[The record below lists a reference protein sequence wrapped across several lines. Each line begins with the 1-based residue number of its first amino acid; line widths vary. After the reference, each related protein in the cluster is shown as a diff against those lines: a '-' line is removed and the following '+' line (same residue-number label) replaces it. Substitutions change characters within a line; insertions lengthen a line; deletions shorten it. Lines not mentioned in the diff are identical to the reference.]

1 MKFKICGYFFY
12 KYCLNKH
19 LHATYINV
27 VIIFAKMIAT
37 KPFQL
42 STKKTVYGFG
52 ISLLLCLLLSMLLP
66 YLEAQKNLINN
77 FQNKLHQKEVTIEK
91 LIHDFSREI
100 ETNNYNDLF
109 KKQLV
114 SYKSLYNT
122 QGFVLLVYEN
132 DSLKFWS
139 DNHIPVEN
147 FLLKICL
154 DSKIVKLNN
163 GFFEVRRKEVNNK
176 IIIGLILIK
185 NDYSFNNE
193 YLKDEFAIG
202 FDMPANTNISEN
214 KSNSIF
220 DIFSKEKHYL
230 FTLNKIDAEAHLWI
244 EYVQIVCFLICLAFL
259 ILLAEQACFGLLHH
273 IGFYAYYLSFGALL
287 TIIRFGILKL
297 GLPLSLYNTEL
308 FSPSI
313 YAHTAFIPSLGD
325 LLLHAS
331 LLAAYFYGLYK
342 HIKSDLNTEKPNYKI
357 LVGLNSSFALLTVLC
372 INVIISLVN
381 DSKINV
387 NVNNL
392 ISLNAYSYLGY
403 ISIGLLLTAL
413 YYAGQVLIMQQKKYK
428 IKIASGFFSLG
439 IILSATFILL
449 NVPLQYVLI
458 PLAWFALQEILEYN
472 AFTSNYTTKSIFYLT
487 LASVF
492 TTLIIRNEINNS
504 NEQKLKFLAENLA
517 IERDP
522 VAEFL
527 SIDLKEKIPR
537 DSILINSLI
546 VNNNEENGFLNRL
559 KEKYFNGYWEK
570 FDISFYAYDSLCNPI
585 SKSPGAVFDKYSFF
599 EDLFKKN
606 NNNNFCY
613 LPAEKSAKSG
623 FLLKYVLYKNVNN
636 KRKFIA
642 HVFIEADS
650 KYLSD
655 EIGFPL
661 LLLDN
666 TVDNQKE
673 FSNLSFAIYRD
684 SLLNKHHGK
693 FIYNSFLSFY
703 NKPNQNKS
711 NAFFNFRDYKHYAL
725 KTNTSTYIVSIK
737 NENWFN
743 SLTFFSYLFSI
754 YSLLFL
760 LLIAIVNPDRIL
772 SLKKYNLRNR
782 IQSLPIAMV
791 LVALILFGIGTVYF
805 IVKQYEQKNAENL
818 TERSQSILRELEYKL
833 GDENSISFSSQD
845 YLTYILSKFSNVF
858 LADINLYD
866 PQGNLIALSRPK
878 IIEEGLISAKM
889 NPEAYLQM
897 VINKQ
902 AQFIN
907 KEQIGNLNYL
917 SSYIPFVNRN
927 NKLMGYLNIPYF
939 AKQTELENEISTLLV
954 TLINIY
960 VFLIVISLLVT
971 LFIANR
977 ITGPLQMLQQKLAN
991 ISLGK
996 KNESIEWDNK
1006 DEIGNLIIEYNRM
1019 ILELSESAERLAKS
1033 ERESAWREMAKQV
1046 AHEIK
1051 NPLTPLRLNAQLIQR
1066 AYDEKNPQF
1075 DEKFKKFTSM
1085 LIEQVDTLAQIAN
1098 EFSNFAVMPKPKLTK
1113 VKLSEV
1119 IKNAVTLF
1127 RTTTSSEITFNHLT
1141 DNDIIDADK
1150 EQLLRV
1156 FNNLI
1161 KNALQAINDENNGH
1175 IIINLKNEENFI
1187 LVQII
1192 DNGIGMNDE
1201 QKKMIF
1207 VPNFT
1212 TKTGGMG
1219 LGLAMVK
1226 NILEN
1231 IHSSI
1236 SFSSV
1241 ENEGTVFELRFNLSK

>member
-1 MKFKICGYFFY
+1 MMAVK
-12 KYCLNKH
+12 
-19 LHATYINV
+19 T
-27 VIIFAKMIAT
+27 
-37 KPFQL
+37 FQWSVKQTL
-42 STKKTVYGFG
+42 YGFG
-52 ISLLLCLLLSMLLP
+52 ISLLICLVLAAIIP
-66 YLEAQKNLINN
+66 HLESEQTHIQN
-77 FQNKLHQKEVTIEK
+77 FEKKLHQKEEAIEK
-91 LIHDFSREI
+91 LIVSMASEI
-100 ETNNYNDLF
+100 ETTGYDDLF
-109 KKQLV
+109 KQQLAN
-114 SYKSLYNT
+114 YKSLYQT
-122 QGFVLLVYEN
+122 EGFVLLVYEN
-132 DSLKFWS
+132 DSLRFWS

-193 YLKDEFAIG
+193 YLKDEYAVG
-202 FDMPANTNISEN
+202 FHLPASTNISELKTN
-214 KSNSIF
+214 MGYEIK
-220 DIFSKEKHYL
+220 SKEKHFL
-230 FTLNKIDAEAHLWI
+230 FMLDKVAHEAHLWI
-244 EYVQIVCFLICLAFL
+244 EYLQIISFLICLVFL
-259 ILLAEQACFGLLHH
+259 IMLLEQVCFRWLHH
-273 IGFYAYYLSFGALL
+273 IGFYAYYLTFGLL
-287 TIIRFGILKL
+287 LAVIRVAMLKSAF
-297 GLPLSLYNTEL
+297 PLALYNTEL

-313 YAHTAFIPSLGD
+313 YAHTAYIPSLGD
-325 LLLHAS
+325 LLLHAA
-331 LLAAYFYGLYK
+331 LLAAYFYGLYA
-342 HIKSDLNTEKPNYKI
+342 HVKSEQKTEKINYPI
-357 LVGLNSSFALLTVLC
+357 LIGLNLAFAFLTVLC

-392 ISLNAYSYLGY
+392 ISLNSYSYLGY
-403 ISIGLLLTAL
+403 ISIGLLLTSL
-413 YYAGQVLIMQQKKYK
+413 YYAGQVLIMQQKKYLVK
-428 IKIASGFFSLG
+428 ITVGFFALAVILG
-439 IILSATFILL
+439 IVFPFFK
-449 NVPLQYVLI
+449 VPMFYMLI
-458 PLAWFALQEILEYN
+458 PLVWFALLEILEYN
-472 AFTSNYTTKSIFYLT
+472 SFTSNYTTKSIFYLT

-492 TTLIIRNEINNS
+492 TTIIIRNEIRLS

-527 SIDLKEKIPR
+527 SIDLKNKIPK

-546 VNNNEENGFLNRL
+546 NSTVEENTFLNRL

-585 SKSPGAVFDKYSFF
+585 SKSSGAVFDKYSFF
-599 EDLFKKN
+599 EDLFSKN
-606 NNNNFCY
+606 KNNNFCY

-623 FLLKYVLYKNVNN
+623 FLLKYDLYKNVNN
-636 KRKFIA
+636 KAKFIA

-684 SLLNKHHGK
+684 SNLTKHHGK
-693 FIYNSFLSFY
+693 FIYNSLLSFY
-703 NKPNQNKS
+703 NGANQNGKQE
-711 NAFFNFRDYKHYAL
+711 FFNFREYKHYRL
-725 KTNTSTYIVSIK
+725 KTNTSTYLVSIK

-743 SLTFFSYLFSI
+743 ALTFFSYLFSI

-760 LLIAIVNPDRIL
+760 LLIAIVNPERIL
-772 SLKKYNLRNR
+772 SLKQYTLRNR

-791 LVALILFGIGTVYF
+791 LVALILFGLGTVYF
-805 IVKQYEQKNAENL
+805 LVKQYEQKNSENL
-818 TERSQSILRELEYKL
+818 TERLQSVLREIEYKL
-833 GDENSISFSSQD
+833 GDEKSISFSSAE

-866 PQGNLIALSRPK
+866 ADGNLIALSRPK

-917 SSYIPFVNRN
+917 SAYIPFVNRN
-927 NKLMGYLNIPYF
+927 NQLMGYLNIPYF

-960 VFLIVISLLVT
+960 VFLIVISLLIT

-996 KNESIEWDNK
+996 KNETIEWNNN

-1019 ILELSESAERLAKS
+1019 ILELGESAERLAKS

-1066 AYDEKNPQF
+1066 AYEEQSPQF
-1075 DEKFKKFTSM
+1075 DEKFKKFTTM

-1098 EFSNFAVMPKPKLTK
+1098 EFSNFAVMPKPKLTA

-1119 IKNAVTLF
+1119 IQNAVTLF
-1127 RTTTSSEITFNHLT
+1127 RTTTASEITFNQFIE
-1141 DNDIIDADK
+1141 NDIIEADK
-1150 EQLLRV
+1150 DQLLRV

-1161 KNALQAINDENNGH
+1161 KNALQAIHNEKKGH
-1175 IIINLKNEENFI
+1175 IEINLKQEKNNI
-1187 LVQII
+1187 LVQVI
-1192 DNGIGMNDE
+1192 DNGIGMNEE

-1207 VPNFT
+1207 MPNFT

-1226 NILEN
+1226 SILEN
-1231 IHSSI
+1231 IKATI
-1236 SFSSV
+1236 SFHST
-1241 ENEGTVFELRFNLSK
+1241 ENEGTTFELRFPVSKSN

>member
-1 MKFKICGYFFY
+1 MPVKS
-12 KYCLNKH
+12 
-19 LHATYINV
+19 
-27 VIIFAKMIAT
+27 
-37 KPFQL
+37 FQI
-42 STKKTVYGFG
+42 STKQTLYGFG
-52 ISLLLCLLLSMLLP
+52 ISLLLCLLLSAIIPLL
-66 YLEAQKNLINN
+66 ESEQTHIRN
-77 FQNKLHQKEVTIEK
+77 FESKLHQKEVAIEK
-91 LIHDFSREI
+91 LIVQFAKEI
-100 ETNNYNDLF
+100 EINSYDELF
-109 KKQLV
+109 KKQLI

-122 QGFVLLVYEN
+122 DGFVLLVYEK

-163 GFFEVRRKEVNNK
+163 GLFEVRRKEVNNK
-176 IIIGLILIK
+176 VIIGLILIK
-185 NDYSFNNE
+185 SDYSFNNE
-193 YLKDEFAIG
+193 YLKDEYAIG
-202 FDMPANTNISEN
+202 FHLPASTNILEVQ
-214 KSNSIF
+214 SNSTH
-220 DIFSKEKHYL
+220 DVFSKEKHYL
-230 FTLNKIDAEAHLWI
+230 FTLDKVEHEAHLWI
-244 EYVQIVCFLICLAFL
+244 EYIQIVCFLLSLIFL
-259 ILLAEQACFGLLHH
+259 ILLIEQSCFRLLHQFGFYSYYIVFGLLL
-273 IGFYAYYLSFGALL
+273 AA
-287 TIIRFGILKL
+287 IRIAMLKL
-297 GLPLSLYNTEL
+297 GFPEALYTTEL

-313 YAHTAFIPSLGD
+313 YAHTSYIPSLGD
-325 LLLHAS
+325 LLLHAA
-331 LLAAYFYGLYK
+331 LLAAYFYGLYAQV
-342 HIKSDLNTEKPNYKI
+342 KSDLKLEKTNYKI
-357 LVGLNSSFALLTVLC
+357 LLGLNVAFALLTVLC

-392 ISLNAYSYLGY
+392 ISLNGYSYLGY
-403 ISIGLLLTAL
+403 VSIGLLLTAL
-413 YYAGQVLIMQQKKYK
+413 YFAGQVLIIQQKKYS
-428 IKIASGFFSLG
+428 IKIATGFLMLAITLG
-439 IILSATFILL
+439 ITFPLWQ
-449 NVPLQYVLI
+449 VPLLYMLI

-492 TTLIIRNEINNS
+492 TTIIIRNEIRLS

-527 SIDLKEKIPR
+527 SIDLKEKIPK
-537 DSILINSLI
+537 DSLLINSLI
-546 VNNNEENGFLNRL
+546 ANNDEESTFLNRL

-599 EDLFKKN
+599 EDLFSKN
-606 NNNNFCY
+606 KNNNFCY

-623 FLLKYVLYKNVNN
+623 FLLKYELYKKENN
-636 KRKFIA
+636 RRKFIA
-642 HVFIEADS
+642 HIFIEADS

-684 SLLNKHHGK
+684 TLLNKHHGK
-693 FIYNSFLSFY
+693 FIYNSLLSFY
-703 NKPNQNKS
+703 NKANRNTS
-711 NAFFNFRDYKHYAL
+711 NVFFDFRDYKHYAL
-725 KTNTSTYIVSIK
+725 KTNSSTYLVSIK
-737 NENWFN
+737 NENWVN
-743 SLTFFSYLFSI
+743 ALTFFSYLFSI

-760 LLIAIVNPDRIL
+760 LLIALVNADRIL
-772 SLKKYNLRNR
+772 SLKKYTLRNR

-791 LVALILFGIGTVYF
+791 LVALILFGTGTVYF
-805 IVKQYEQKNAENL
+805 IIKQYEQKNAENL
-818 TERSQSILRELEYKL
+818 TERLQSVLREMEYKL
-833 GDENSISFSSQD
+833 GDENSISFSSED

-866 PQGNLIALSRPK
+866 PDGNLIALSRPK

-917 SSYIPFVNRN
+917 SAYIPFVNRN

-996 KNESIEWDNK
+996 KNETIEWNNK

-1019 ILELSESAERLAKS
+1019 ILELGESAERLAKS

-1066 AYDEKNPQF
+1066 AYEEQSPQF
-1075 DEKFKKFTSM
+1075 DEKFKKFTTM

-1119 IKNAVTLF
+1119 IHNAVTLF
-1127 RTTTSSEITFNHLT
+1127 RTTTASEITFNHFT
-1141 DNDIIDADK
+1141 ENDIIDADK

-1161 KNALQAINDENNGH
+1161 KNALQAINDEKNGH
-1175 IIINLKNEENFI
+1175 VEINLAQENNFI
-1187 LVQII
+1187 IVQVI
-1192 DNGIGMNDE
+1192 DNGVGMNDE

-1226 NILEN
+1226 SILEN
-1231 IHSSI
+1231 INSNI
-1236 SFSSV
+1236 SFTSI
-1241 ENEGTVFELRFNLSK
+1241 ENEGTIFELRFPIAI

>member
-1 MKFKICGYFFY
+1 MMPL
-12 KYCLNKH
+12 KY
-19 LHATYINV
+19 
-27 VIIFAKMIAT
+27 
-37 KPFQL
+37 FQL
-42 STKKTVYGFG
+42 SSKKTLYGFG
-52 ISLLLCLLLSMLLP
+52 ISLLLCLLVSAIIP
-66 YLEAQKNLINN
+66 YFESEKFQIRN
-77 FQNKLHQKEVTIEK
+77 FESKLHEKEVAIEK
-91 LIHDFSREI
+91 LIETFAQEI
-100 ETNNYNDLF
+100 ETSNYNDLF
-109 KKQLV
+109 KKKLI
-114 SYKSLYNT
+114 SYKSLYAKD
-122 QGFVLLVYEN
+122 GFVLLVYEK

-154 DSKIVKLNN
+154 DNKIVKLNN
-163 GFFEVRRKEVNNK
+163 GFFEVRRKELNNK
-176 IIIGLILIK
+176 VIIGLILIK

-193 YLKDEFAIG
+193 FLKDEYATG
-202 FDMPANTNISEN
+202 FQLPNNTNILES
-214 KSNSIF
+214 KSNTTH
-220 DIFSKEKHYL
+220 DIYSKEKHYL
-230 FTLNKIDAEAHLWI
+230 FTIDDVKHEAILWI
-244 EYVQIVCFLICLAFL
+244 EYAQIVFFLGIIIFL
-259 ILLAEQACFGLLHH
+259 ILLIEQSCFRLFHQFGFYIYYLCFG
-273 IGFYAYYLSFGALL
+273 IIIS
-287 TIIRFGILKL
+287 IIRFAMLKI
-297 GLPLSLYNTEL
+297 GFPEVLYNTDL

-313 YAHTAFIPSLGD
+313 YAHTSFIPSLGD
-325 LLLHAS
+325 LLIHAA
-331 LLAAYFYGLYK
+331 LLATYFYGLYA
-342 HIKSDLNTEKPNYKI
+342 HVKSNPNTENANYKV
-357 LVGLNSSFALLTVLC
+357 LFGLNVAFTMLTVLC
-372 INVIISLVN
+372 IKVIISLVN

-392 ISLNAYSYLGY
+392 ISLNTYSYLGY

-413 YYAGQVLIMQQKKYK
+413 YYAGQVLILQQKKYQ
-428 IKIASGFFSLG
+428 IKIVSGFALLSIVLGVTFSL
-439 IILSATFILL
+439 LQ
-449 NVPLQYVLI
+449 VPLLYILI

-472 AFTSNYTTKSIFYLT
+472 SFTSNYTTKSIFYLT

-492 TTLIIRNEINNS
+492 TTIIIRNEIRLS
-504 NEQKLKFLAENLA
+504 NDQKLKFLAENLA

-522 VAEFL
+522 VAEYL
-527 SIDLKEKIPR
+527 SIDLKAKIPK
-537 DSILINSLI
+537 DSLLINSLI
-546 VNNNEENGFLNRL
+546 SNSSEENTFLNRL

-599 EDLFKKN
+599 EDLFSKN

-623 FLLKYVLYKNVNN
+623 FLLKYVLYKKVNN
-636 KRKFIA
+636 KTKFIA

-684 SLLNKHHGK
+684 SLLTKHHGK
-693 FIYNSFLSFY
+693 FIYNSLLSFY
-703 NKPNQNKS
+703 DKANQKGS
-711 NAFFNFRDYKHYAL
+711 NVFFNFREYKHYTL
-725 KTNTSTYIVSIK
+725 KTNSSTYLVSIK

-743 SLTFFSYLFSI
+743 AITFFSYLFSI

-760 LLIAIVNPDRIL
+760 LLIALVNPDRIL
-772 SLKKYNLRNR
+772 SLKQYTLRNR

-791 LVALILFGIGTVYF
+791 LVALILFGAGTVYF

-818 TERSQSILRELEYKL
+818 TERLQSVLREMEYKL
-833 GDENSISFSSQD
+833 GDENSISFSSAE

-866 PQGNLIALSRPK
+866 PNGNLIALSRPK

-917 SSYIPFVNRN
+917 SAYIPFVNRN

-960 VFLIVISLLVT
+960 VFLIVISLLIT

-991 ISLGK
+991 ISLGR
-996 KNESIEWDNK
+996 KNETIEWNNK

-1066 AYDEKNPQF
+1066 AYEEQSPNF
-1075 DEKFKKFTSM
+1075 DEKFKKFTTM

-1098 EFSNFAVMPKPKLTK
+1098 EFSNFAVMPKPKLIQ

-1119 IKNAVTLF
+1119 IQNAVTLF
-1127 RTTTSSEITFNHLT
+1127 RTTTASEITFNQFT
-1141 DNDIIDADK
+1141 ENDIISADK

-1156 FNNLI
+1156 FNNII
-1161 KNALQAINDENNGH
+1161 KNALQAISDEKNGQ
-1175 IIINLKNEENFI
+1175 IEINLKQDKNTIIVE
-1187 LVQII
+1187 VI
-1192 DNGIGMNDE
+1192 DNGIGMNEE

-1226 NILEN
+1226 SILEN
-1231 IHSSI
+1231 INSSI
-1236 SFSSV
+1236 TFTSI
-1241 ENEGTVFELRFNLSK
+1241 ENVGTTFEIKFPIAQ

>member
-1 MKFKICGYFFY
+1 MPI
-12 KYCLNKH
+12 
-19 LHATYINV
+19 ASYIDV
-27 VIIFAKMIAT
+27 VIIFATMMPT
-37 KPFQL
+37 KFFRF
-42 STKKTVYGFG
+42 SKKQTNLAFG
-52 ISLLLCLLLSMLLP
+52 ISLLLCLLLTAIIP
-66 YLEAQKNLINN
+66 YFESE
-77 FQNKLHQKEVTIEK
+77 QNHIRSFEKKLHQKESEVEK
-91 LIHDFSREI
+91 LIANIAQEI
-100 ETNNYNDLF
+100 ETTSYDNLF
-109 KKQLV
+109 KNELS
-114 SYKSLYNT
+114 SYESLYNT
-122 QGFVLLVYEN
+122 QGFVLLIYEN

-163 GFFEVRRKEVNNK
+163 GLFEVRRKQVNNRV
-176 IIIGLILIK
+176 IIGLILIK

-193 YLKDEFAIG
+193 YLQDEFAAG
-202 FDMPANTNISEN
+202 FHLPAST
-214 KSNSIF
+214 SITEIKTKF
-220 DIFSKEKHYL
+220 THDILSKENHYL
-230 FTLNKIDAEAHLWI
+230 FTLDKVQYESHMWL
-244 EYVQIVCFLICLAFL
+244 EYLQIISFLACLLLLTLMLEQICFSF
-259 ILLAEQACFGLLHH
+259 LHH
-273 IGFYAYYLSFGALL
+273 FGFYIYYLSFGLLL
-287 TIIRFGILKL
+287 TFIRLAMLKL
-297 GLPLSLYNTEL
+297 GFPEALYKTEL

-313 YAHTAFIPSLGD
+313 YAHTAYIPSLGD
-325 LLLHAS
+325 LLLHAA
-331 LLAAYFYGLYK
+331 LLAAYLYGLYAQ
-342 HIKSDLNTEKPNYKI
+342 IKSDLKSEKVNYKVI
-357 LVGLNSSFALLTVLC
+357 VGLNLAFALLTVLC

-392 ISLNAYSYLGY
+392 ISLNLYSYLGY
-403 ISIGLLLTAL
+403 ICIGLLLTAL
-413 YYAGQVLIMQQKKYK
+413 YYAGQVLIIQQKKYA
-428 IKIASGFFSLG
+428 IKITNGFVFLAAT
-439 IILSATFILL
+439 LSVIYLL
-449 NVPLQYVLI
+449 FKVPFVYVLI
-458 PLAWFALQEILEYN
+458 PLAWFALQELLEYN
-472 AFTSNYTTKSIFYLT
+472 SYTSNYTTKSIFYLT
-487 LASVF
+487 LASIF
-492 TTLIIRNEINNS
+492 TTIIIRNEIRLS

-522 VAEFL
+522 VAEYL
-527 SIDLKEKIPR
+527 SFDLKVKIPK
-537 DSILINSLI
+537 DSLLINSLI
-546 VNNNEENGFLNRL
+546 NTTAEENTFLNRL

-599 EDLFKKN
+599 EDLFSKN
-606 NNNNFCY
+606 KNNNFCY

-623 FLLKYVLYKNVNN
+623 FLLKYDLYKKVNN
-636 KRKFIA
+636 KNKFIA

-673 FSNLSFAIYRD
+673 FTSLSFAIYRD
-684 SLLNKHHGK
+684 TLLSKHHGK
-693 FIYNSFLSFY
+693 FIYNSLLSFY
-703 NKPNQNKS
+703 NKAKNNQS
-711 NAFFNFRDYKHYAL
+711 NVFFNFRDYKHYAL
-725 KTNTSTYIVSIK
+725 KTNTSTYLVSIK

-743 SLTFFSYLFSI
+743 ALTFFSYLFSI

-772 SLKKYNLRNR
+772 SLKKYTLRNR

-791 LVALILFGIGTVYF
+791 LVALILFGAGTVYF
-805 IVKQYEQKNAENL
+805 IVKQYEQKNSENL
-818 TERSQSILRELEYKL
+818 TERLQSVLREIEYKL
-833 GDENSISFSSQD
+833 GDENSISFSSTE

-858 LADINLYD
+858 LADINMYD
-866 PQGNLIALSRPK
+866 PDGNLIALSRPK

-917 SSYIPFVNRN
+917 SAYIPFVNRN

-996 KNESIEWDNK
+996 KNETIEWNNN

-1019 ILELSESAERLAKS
+1019 ILELGESAERLAKS

-1066 AYDEKNPQF
+1066 AYEENSPQF

-1098 EFSNFAVMPKPKLTK
+1098 EFSNFAVMPKPKLAQ

-1119 IKNAVTLF
+1119 IQNAVTLF
-1127 RTTTSSEITFNHLT
+1127 RTTTASEIFFHQETE
-1141 DNDIIDADK
+1141 NDTIEADK

-1161 KNALQAINDENNGH
+1161 KNALQAISDEKNGMVE
-1175 IIINLKNEENFI
+1175 IRLLQDKNEI
-1187 LVQII
+1187 IVQII
-1192 DNGIGMNDE
+1192 DNGIGMNED

-1226 NILEN
+1226 SILES
-1231 IHSSI
+1231 IHADI

-1241 ENEGTVFELRFNLSK
+1241 ENEGTTFELRFPIQN

>member
-1 MKFKICGYFFY
+1 MLRFKIYQLNHKQALIGFVVSLICYFVLNIFNNTFESEQNQLKKFQKTLY
-12 KYCLNKH
+12 K
-19 LHATYINV
+19 
-27 VIIFAKMIAT
+27 
-37 KPFQL
+37 
-42 STKKTVYGFG
+42 
-52 ISLLLCLLLSMLLP
+52 
-66 YLEAQKNLINN
+66 
-77 FQNKLHQKEVTIEK
+77 KEHEIEK
-91 LIHDFSREI
+91 LVQNIANEI
-100 ETNNYNDLF
+100 KVKNYNDLF
-109 KKQLV
+109 KSRL
-114 SYKSLYNT
+114 SSFKSLYASK
-122 QGFVLLVYEN
+122 GFVLLVYEN

-154 DSKIVKLNN
+154 DNKIVKLNN
-163 GFFEVRRKEVNNK
+163 GFFEVRRKQLNNK
-176 IIIGLILIK
+176 VIIGLILIK

-193 YLKDEFAIG
+193 YLNDEFAVG
-202 FDMPANTNISEN
+202 FNLPANTEIVEN
-214 KSNSIF
+214 NPNNFHQIF
-220 DIFSKEKHYL
+220 NKEKHYL
-230 FTLNKIDAEAHLWI
+230 FSLSNITADATVRYSIL
-244 EYVQIVCFLICLAFL
+244 QIFSFFCALFFLIFLVEQNCFKLFHHFGFYPYYFMFGL
-259 ILLAEQACFGLLHH
+259 IL
-273 IGFYAYYLSFGALL
+273 ALL
-287 TIIRFGILKL
+287 RFSMLKF
-297 GLPLSLYNTEL
+297 GFPQVLYNTEL

-313 YAHTAFIPSLGD
+313 YAHTSYIPSLGD
-325 LLLHAS
+325 LLIHTA
-331 LLAAYFYGLYK
+331 LLAVYLFGLYR
-342 HIKSDLNTEKPNYKI
+342 HINSEHLNSKIDYKI
-357 LVGLNSSFALLTVLC
+357 IALLNLIFAFLTVLC
-372 INVIISLVN
+372 IKVIVSLVT

-403 ISIGLLLTAL
+403 ISIGLLLIAL
-413 YYAGQVLIMQQKKYK
+413 YYAGQVLILQQKKFQ
-428 IKIASGFFSLG
+428 IKITSGLA
-439 IILSATFILL
+439 ILTLTLATVFPLFK
-449 NVPLQYVLI
+449 VPMMYMII
-458 PLAWFALQEILEYN
+458 PLAWFAIQEFSEYN
-472 AFTSNYTTKSIFYLT
+472 AFTSSYTTKSIFYLS
-487 LASVF
+487 LASIF
-492 TTLIIRNEINNS
+492 TTFIIRTEINKS

-527 SIDLKEKIPR
+527 SYDLKNKIPN
-537 DSILINSLI
+537 DSTLINSLI
-546 VNNNEENGFLNRL
+546 NSLPEENTFLNRL
-559 KEKYFNGYWEK
+559 KQKYFNGYWEK

-599 EDLFKKN
+599 EDLFSKNKN

-623 FLLKYVLYKNVNN
+623 FLLKYELYKNTSNR
-636 KRKFIA
+636 KKFIA

-684 SLLNKHHGK
+684 DTLKKHHGK

-703 NKPNQNKS
+703 NDAKQSKS
-711 NAFFNFRDYKHYAL
+711 HAYFNFRDYKHFTL
-725 KTNTSTYIVSIK
+725 NNNSNTYLVSIR

-743 SLTFFSYLFSI
+743 TLTFFSYLFSI

-760 LLIAIVNPDRIL
+760 FLIALVNPERIL
-772 SLKKYNLRNR
+772 SLRKYTLRNR

-791 LVALILFGIGTVYF
+791 LVSLILFGIGTVYF
-805 IVKQYEQKNAENL
+805 IIKQYEQKNSENL
-818 TERSQSILRELEYKL
+818 TERLQSVLREVEYKL
-833 GDENSISFSSQD
+833 GDENSISFSSQE

-866 PQGNLIALSRPK
+866 PDGNLIALSRPK

-917 SSYIPFVNRN
+917 SAYIPFVNRN

-939 AKQTELENEISTLLV
+939 AKQTDLENEISTLLV

-960 VFLIVISLLVT
+960 VFLIVISLLIT

-977 ITGPLQMLQQKLAN
+977 ITGPLQMLQSKLAQ

-996 KNESIEWDNK
+996 KNETIEWNNN

-1066 AYDEKNPQF
+1066 AYEEQNPQF

-1098 EFSNFAVMPKPKLTK
+1098 EFSNFAIMPKPKLLPI
-1113 VKLSEV
+1113 KLGEV
-1119 IKNAVTLF
+1119 IQNAVTLF
-1127 RTTTSSEITFNHLT
+1127 RTTTSSEIIFNQYSQ
-1141 DNDIIDADK
+1141 NDTVYADK

-1161 KNALQAINDENNGH
+1161 KNSLQAISDDKYGTIEINLSDENNY
-1175 IIINLKNEENFI
+1175 L
-1187 LVQII
+1187 LVQVI
-1192 DNGIGMNDE
+1192 DNGIGMNEE

-1226 NILEN
+1226 SILEYMN
-1231 IHSSI
+1231 VLI

-1241 ENEGTVFELRFNLSK
+1241 ENEGTTFELRFPKSEIKS

>member
-1 MKFKICGYFFY
+1 MM
-12 KYCLNKH
+12 
-19 LHATYINV
+19 T
-27 VIIFAKMIAT
+27 AKS
-37 KPFQL
+37 FQL
-42 STKKTVYGFG
+42 TTKQTIYGFS
-52 ISLLLCLLLSMLLP
+52 ISLLLCILLSIFLP
-66 YLEAQKNLINN
+66 KLESEQNHIKN
-77 FQNKLHQKEVTIEK
+77 FEKKLHQKEVAIEK
-91 LIHDFSREI
+91 LLLNFAKEI
-100 ETNNYNDLF
+100 EVSNYDDLF
-109 KKQLV
+109 KKQLI

-122 QGFVLLVYEN
+122 DGFVLLVYEN

-163 GFFEVRRKEVNNK
+163 GLFEVRRKELNNK
-176 IIIGLILIK
+176 VIIGLILIK

-193 YLKDEFAIG
+193 YLKDEYATG
-202 FDMPANTNISEN
+202 FNLPANTNISET
-214 KSNSIF
+214 KSNSVN
-220 DIFSKEKHYL
+220 DVFSKEKHYL
-230 FTLNKIDAEAHLWI
+230 FTLNKVEHEAHLWM
-244 EYVQIVCFLICLAFL
+244 EYVQIICFLICLIFL
-259 ILLAEQACFGLLHH
+259 VLLIEQSCFRLFHQYGFYSYYLCFGVLLALIRIGL
-273 IGFYAYYLSFGALL
+273 
-287 TIIRFGILKL
+287 LKL
-297 GLPLSLYNTEL
+297 GFPEALYNTEL
-308 FSPSI
+308 FSPTI
-313 YAHTAFIPSLGD
+313 YAHTAYIPSLGD
-325 LLLHAS
+325 LLLHAA
-331 LLAAYFYGLYK
+331 LLAAYFYGLYA
-342 HIKSDLNTEKPNYKI
+342 HIKSNLNSEKQNYKV
-357 LVGLNSSFALLTVLC
+357 LSGLNLAFALLTVLS

-403 ISIGLLLTAL
+403 ISIGLLLTSL
-413 YYAGQVLIMQQKKYK
+413 YYVGQVLIIQQKKYN
-428 IKIASGFFSLG
+428 IKIVSGFFALA
-439 IILSATFILL
+439 LVLCATFLL
-449 NVPLQYVLI
+449 LHVSLQYVLI
-458 PLAWFALQEILEYN
+458 PLAWFALQEVLEYN
-472 AFTSNYTTKSIFYLT
+472 TFTSNYTTKSIFYLT

-492 TTLIIRNEINNS
+492 TTIIIRNEISLS

-527 SIDLKEKIPR
+527 SIDLKEKIPK
-537 DSILINSLI
+537 DSLLINSLLS
-546 VNNNEENGFLNRL
+546 NNTEENTFLNRL
-559 KEKYFNGYWEK
+559 KQKYFNGYWEK

-606 NNNNFCY
+606 NNRNFCY

-623 FLLKYVLYKNVNN
+623 FLLKYELYKNVNN
-636 KRKFIA
+636 KPKFIA
-642 HVFIEADS
+642 YVFIEAGS

-684 SLLNKHHGK
+684 SLLSKHHGK
-693 FIYNSFLSFY
+693 FIYNSLLSFY
-703 NKPNQNKS
+703 DKANRNKS
-711 NAFFNFRDYKHYAL
+711 NVFFDFREYKHFGL
-725 KTNTSTYIVSIK
+725 KTNSSTYIVSIK

-743 SLTFFSYLFSI
+743 ALTFFSYLFSI

-760 LLIAIVNPDRIL
+760 LLIALVNPNRFL
-772 SLKKYNLRNR
+772 SLKKYTLRNR
-782 IQSLPIAMV
+782 IQSLPIVMV
-791 LVALILFGIGTVYF
+791 LVALILFGAGTVYF

-818 TERSQSILRELEYKL
+818 TERLQSVLREIEYKL
-833 GDENSISFSSQD
+833 GDENSITFSSED

-866 PQGNLIALSRPK
+866 PDGNLIALSRPK

-917 SSYIPFVNRN
+917 SAYIPFVNRN

-996 KNESIEWDNK
+996 KNETIEWNNK

-1066 AYDEKNPQF
+1066 AYQEQSPQF
-1075 DEKFKKFTSM
+1075 DEKFKKFTTM

-1113 VKLSEV
+1113 VNLSDV
-1119 IKNAVTLF
+1119 IQNAVTLF
-1127 RTTTSSEITFNHLT
+1127 RTTTASEINFNLLT

-1161 KNALQAINDENNGH
+1161 KNALQAINDEKNGA
-1175 IIINLKNEENFI
+1175 IEINLKKEKNGL
-1187 LVQII
+1187 LVQVI

-1226 NILEN
+1226 SILEN
-1231 IHSSI
+1231 INSTI
-1236 SFSSV
+1236 SFTSI
-1241 ENEGTVFELRFNLSK
+1241 ENEGTVFELRFPLQEKIEL

>member
-1 MKFKICGYFFY
+1 MM
-12 KYCLNKH
+12 
-19 LHATYINV
+19 T
-27 VIIFAKMIAT
+27 AKS
-37 KPFQL
+37 FQL
-42 STKKTVYGFG
+42 TTKQTIYGFS
-52 ISLLLCLLLSMLLP
+52 ISLLLCTLLSIFLP
-66 YLEAQKNLINN
+66 KLESEQNHIKN
-77 FQNKLHQKEVTIEK
+77 FEKKLHQKEVAIEK
-91 LIHDFSREI
+91 LLLNFAKEI
-100 ETNNYNDLF
+100 EVSNYDDLF
-109 KKQLV
+109 KKQLI

-122 QGFVLLVYEN
+122 DGFVLLVYEN

-163 GFFEVRRKEVNNK
+163 GLFEVRRKELNNK
-176 IIIGLILIK
+176 VIIGLILIK

-193 YLKDEFAIG
+193 YLKDEYATG
-202 FDMPANTNISEN
+202 FNLPANTNISET
-214 KSNSIF
+214 KSNSVN
-220 DIFSKEKHYL
+220 DVFSKEKHYL
-230 FTLNKIDAEAHLWI
+230 FTLNKVEHEAHLWM
-244 EYVQIVCFLICLAFL
+244 EYVQIICFLICLIFL
-259 ILLAEQACFGLLHH
+259 VLLIEQSCFRLFHQYGFYSYYLCFGVLLALIRIGL
-273 IGFYAYYLSFGALL
+273 
-287 TIIRFGILKL
+287 LKL
-297 GLPLSLYNTEL
+297 GFPEALYNTEL

-313 YAHTAFIPSLGD
+313 YAHTAYIPSLGD
-325 LLLHAS
+325 LLLHAA
-331 LLAAYFYGLYK
+331 LLAAYFYGLYA
-342 HIKSDLNTEKPNYKI
+342 HIKSNLNSEKQNYKV
-357 LVGLNSSFALLTVLC
+357 LSGLNLAFALLTVLC

-387 NVNNL
+387 NVNNR

-403 ISIGLLLTAL
+403 ISIGLLLTSL
-413 YYAGQVLIMQQKKYK
+413 YYVGQVLIIQQKKYN
-428 IKIASGFFSLG
+428 IKIVSGFFALA
-439 IILSATFILL
+439 LVLCATFLLL
-449 NVPLQYVLI
+449 NVSLQYVLI
-458 PLAWFALQEILEYN
+458 PLAWFALQEVLEYN
-472 AFTSNYTTKSIFYLT
+472 TFTSNYTTKSIFYLT

-492 TTLIIRNEINNS
+492 TTIIIRNEISLS

-527 SIDLKEKIPR
+527 SIDLKEKIPK
-537 DSILINSLI
+537 DSLLINSLLS
-546 VNNNEENGFLNRL
+546 NNTEENTFLNRL
-559 KEKYFNGYWEK
+559 KQKYFNGYWEK

-606 NNNNFCY
+606 NNKNFCY

-623 FLLKYVLYKNVNN
+623 FLLKYELYKNVNN
-636 KRKFIA
+636 KPKFIA
-642 HVFIEADS
+642 YVFIEAGS

-684 SLLNKHHGK
+684 SLLSKHHGK
-693 FIYNSFLSFY
+693 FIYNSLLSFY
-703 NKPNQNKS
+703 DKANRNKS
-711 NAFFNFRDYKHYAL
+711 NVFFDFREYKHFGL
-725 KTNTSTYIVSIK
+725 KTNSSTYIVSIK

-743 SLTFFSYLFSI
+743 ALTFFSYLFSI

-760 LLIAIVNPDRIL
+760 LLIALVNPNRFL
-772 SLKKYNLRNR
+772 SLKKYTLRNR
-782 IQSLPIAMV
+782 IQSLPIVMV
-791 LVALILFGIGTVYF
+791 LVALILFGAGTVYF

-818 TERSQSILRELEYKL
+818 TERLQSVLREIEYKL
-833 GDENSISFSSQD
+833 GDENSISFSSED

-866 PQGNLIALSRPK
+866 PDGNLIALSRPK

-917 SSYIPFVNRN
+917 SAYIPFVNRN

-996 KNESIEWDNK
+996 KNETIEWNNK

-1066 AYDEKNPQF
+1066 AYQEQSPQF
-1075 DEKFKKFTSM
+1075 DEKFKKFTTM

-1113 VKLSEV
+1113 VNLSDV
-1119 IKNAVTLF
+1119 IQNAVTLF
-1127 RTTTSSEITFNHLT
+1127 RTTTASEINFNLLT

-1161 KNALQAINDENNGH
+1161 KNALQAINDEKNGA
-1175 IIINLKNEENFI
+1175 IEINLKKEKNGL
-1187 LVQII
+1187 LVQVI

-1226 NILEN
+1226 SILEN
-1231 IHSSI
+1231 INSTI
-1236 SFSSV
+1236 SFTSI
-1241 ENEGTVFELRFNLSK
+1241 ENEGTVFELRFPLQQKN

>member
-1 MKFKICGYFFY
+1 
-12 KYCLNKH
+12 
-19 LHATYINV
+19 LHA
-27 VIIFAKMIAT
+27 A
-37 KPFQL
+37 
-42 STKKTVYGFG
+42 
-52 ISLLLCLLLSMLLP
+52 
-66 YLEAQKNLINN
+66 
-77 FQNKLHQKEVTIEK
+77 
-91 LIHDFSREI
+91 
-100 ETNNYNDLF
+100 
-109 KKQLV
+109 
-114 SYKSLYNT
+114 
-122 QGFVLLVYEN
+122 
-132 DSLKFWS
+132 
-139 DNHIPVEN
+139 
-147 FLLKICL
+147 
-154 DSKIVKLNN
+154 
-163 GFFEVRRKEVNNK
+163 
-176 IIIGLILIK
+176 
-185 NDYSFNNE
+185 
-193 YLKDEFAIG
+193 
-202 FDMPANTNISEN
+202 
-214 KSNSIF
+214 
-220 DIFSKEKHYL
+220 
-230 FTLNKIDAEAHLWI
+230 
-244 EYVQIVCFLICLAFL
+244 
-259 ILLAEQACFGLLHH
+259 
-273 IGFYAYYLSFGALL
+273 
-287 TIIRFGILKL
+287 
-297 GLPLSLYNTEL
+297 
-308 FSPSI
+308 
-313 YAHTAFIPSLGD
+313 
-325 LLLHAS
+325 
-331 LLAAYFYGLYK
+331 LLAAYFYGLYV
-342 HIKSDLNTEKPNYKI
+342 HIKSNLNSEKQNYKVLI
-357 LVGLNSSFALLTVLC
+357 GLNVAFALLTVLS

-403 ISIGLLLTAL
+403 ISIGLLLTSL
-413 YYAGQVLIMQQKKYK
+413 YYAGQVLIMQQKKYH
-428 IKIASGFFSLG
+428 IKVVSGFFALA
-439 IILSATFILL
+439 LVLCATFLLL
-449 NVPLQYVLI
+449 NVSLQYVLI
-458 PLAWFALQEILEYN
+458 PLAWFALQEVLEYN
-472 AFTSNYTTKSIFYLT
+472 TFTSNYTTKSIFYLT
-487 LASVF
+487 LASAF
-492 TTLIIRNEINNS
+492 TTIIIRNEISLS

-527 SIDLKEKIPR
+527 SIDLKEKIPK
-537 DSILINSLI
+537 DSLLINSL
-546 VNNNEENGFLNRL
+546 VSSNAEENTFLNRL
-559 KEKYFNGYWEK
+559 KQKYFNGYWEK

-606 NNNNFCY
+606 NNKNFCY

-623 FLLKYVLYKNVNN
+623 FLLKYELYKNVNN
-636 KRKFIA
+636 KPKFIA
-642 HVFIEADS
+642 YVFIEAGS

-684 SLLNKHHGK
+684 SLLSKHHGK
-693 FIYNSFLSFY
+693 FIYNSLLSFY
-703 NKPNQNKS
+703 DKANRNKS
-711 NAFFNFRDYKHYAL
+711 NVFFNFRDYKHFGL
-725 KTNTSTYIVSIK
+725 KTNSSTYIVSIK

-743 SLTFFSYLFSI
+743 ALTFFSYLFSI

-760 LLIAIVNPDRIL
+760 LLIALVNPNRFL
-772 SLKKYNLRNR
+772 SLKKYTLRNR
-782 IQSLPIAMV
+782 IQSLPIVMV
-791 LVALILFGIGTVYF
+791 LVALILFGAGTVYF

-818 TERSQSILRELEYKL
+818 TERLQSVLREIEYKL
-833 GDENSISFSSQD
+833 GDENSISFSSED

-866 PQGNLIALSRPK
+866 PDGNLIALSRPK

-917 SSYIPFVNRN
+917 SAYIPFVNRN

-996 KNESIEWDNK
+996 KNETIEWNNK

-1066 AYDEKNPQF
+1066 AYQEQSPQF
-1075 DEKFKKFTSM
+1075 DEKFKKFTTM

-1113 VKLSEV
+1113 VNLSDV
-1119 IKNAVTLF
+1119 IQNAVTLF
-1127 RTTTSSEITFNHLT
+1127 RTTTASEINFNLLT

-1161 KNALQAINDENNGH
+1161 KNALQAINDEKNGS
-1175 IIINLKNEENFI
+1175 IEINLKEEKNGL
-1187 LVQII
+1187 LVQVI

-1226 NILEN
+1226 SILEN
-1231 IHSSI
+1231 INSTI
-1236 SFSSV
+1236 SFTSV
-1241 ENEGTVFELRFNLSK
+1241 ENEGTVFEIRFPLQQKN

>member
-1 MKFKICGYFFY
+1 MM
-12 KYCLNKH
+12 
-19 LHATYINV
+19 T
-27 VIIFAKMIAT
+27 AKS
-37 KPFQL
+37 FQL
-42 STKKTVYGFG
+42 TTKQTIYGFS
-52 ISLLLCLLLSMLLP
+52 ISLLLCILLSIFLP
-66 YLEAQKNLINN
+66 KLESEQNHIKN
-77 FQNKLHQKEVTIEK
+77 FEKKLHQKEVAIEK
-91 LIHDFSREI
+91 LLLNFAKEI
-100 ETNNYNDLF
+100 EVSNYDDLF
-109 KKQLV
+109 KKQLI

-122 QGFVLLVYEN
+122 DGFVLLVYEN

-163 GFFEVRRKEVNNK
+163 GLFEVRRKELNNK
-176 IIIGLILIK
+176 VIIGLILIK

-193 YLKDEFAIG
+193 YLKDEYATG
-202 FDMPANTNISEN
+202 FNLPANTSISEI
-214 KSNSIF
+214 KGNSIN
-220 DIFSKEKHYL
+220 DVFSKEKHYL
-230 FTLNKIDAEAHLWI
+230 FTLNKVEHEAHLWI
-244 EYVQIVCFLICLAFL
+244 EYIQIISFLGCLFFLVLLIELSCFRFFH
-259 ILLAEQACFGLLHH
+259 QY
-273 IGFYAYYLSFGALL
+273 GFYTYYLSFGFLL
-287 TIIRFGILKL
+287 SIMRIGLLKL
-297 GLPLSLYNTEL
+297 GFPEALYNTEL

-313 YAHTAFIPSLGD
+313 YAHTAYIPSLGD
-325 LLLHAS
+325 LLLHAA
-331 LLAAYFYGLYK
+331 LLAAYFYGLYV
-342 HIKSDLNTEKPNYKI
+342 HIKTNLNSEKQNYKVLI
-357 LVGLNSSFALLTVLC
+357 GLNVAFALLTVLS

-403 ISIGLLLTAL
+403 ISIGLLLTSL
-413 YYAGQVLIMQQKKYK
+413 YYAGQVLIIQQKKYH
-428 IKIASGFFSLG
+428 IKVVSGFFALA
-439 IILSATFILL
+439 LVLCATFLLL
-449 NVPLQYVLI
+449 NVSLQYVLI
-458 PLAWFALQEILEYN
+458 PLAWFALQEVLEYN
-472 AFTSNYTTKSIFYLT
+472 TFTSNYTTKSIFYLT
-487 LASVF
+487 LASAF
-492 TTLIIRNEINNS
+492 TTIIIRNEISLS

-537 DSILINSLI
+537 DSLLINSL
-546 VNNNEENGFLNRL
+546 VSSNAEENTFLNRL
-559 KEKYFNGYWEK
+559 KQKYFNGYWEK

-606 NNNNFCY
+606 NNKNFCY

-623 FLLKYVLYKNVNN
+623 FLLKYELYKNVNN
-636 KRKFIA
+636 KPKFIA
-642 HVFIEADS
+642 YVFIEAGS

-684 SLLNKHHGK
+684 SLLSKHHGK
-693 FIYNSFLSFY
+693 FIYNSLLSFY
-703 NKPNQNKS
+703 DKANRNKS
-711 NAFFNFRDYKHYAL
+711 NVFFNFRDYKHFGL
-725 KTNTSTYIVSIK
+725 KTNSSTYIVSIK

-743 SLTFFSYLFSI
+743 AVTFFSYLFSI

-760 LLIAIVNPDRIL
+760 LLIALVNPNRFL
-772 SLKKYNLRNR
+772 SLKKYTLRNR
-782 IQSLPIAMV
+782 IQSLPIVMV
-791 LVALILFGIGTVYF
+791 LVALILFGAGTVYF

-818 TERSQSILRELEYKL
+818 TERLQSVLREIEYKL
-833 GDENSISFSSQD
+833 GDENSISFSSED

-866 PQGNLIALSRPK
+866 PDGNLIALSRPK

-917 SSYIPFVNRN
+917 SAYIPFVNRN

-996 KNESIEWDNK
+996 KNETIEWNNK

-1066 AYDEKNPQF
+1066 AYQEQSPQF
-1075 DEKFKKFTSM
+1075 DEKFKKFTTM

-1113 VKLSEV
+1113 VNLSDV
-1119 IKNAVTLF
+1119 IQNAVTLF
-1127 RTTTSSEITFNHLT
+1127 RTTTASEINFNLLT

-1161 KNALQAINDENNGH
+1161 KNALQAIIDEKNGS
-1175 IIINLKNEENFI
+1175 IEINLKEEKNGL
-1187 LVQII
+1187 LVQVI

-1226 NILEN
+1226 SILEN
-1231 IHSSI
+1231 INSTI
-1236 SFSSV
+1236 SFTSI
-1241 ENEGTVFELRFNLSK
+1241 ENEGTVFELRFPLQQKN

>member
-1 MKFKICGYFFY
+1 MS
-12 KYCLNKH
+12 
-19 LHATYINV
+19 
-27 VIIFAKMIAT
+27 AKS
-37 KPFQL
+37 FQL
-42 STKKTVYGFG
+42 TSKQTIYGFS
-52 ISLLLCLLLSMLLP
+52 ISLLLCILLSIFIP
-66 YLEAQKNLINN
+66 KFESEQTHIKN
-77 FQNKLHQKEVTIEK
+77 FEKKLHQKEVAIEK
-91 LIHDFSREI
+91 LLLNFAKEI
-100 ETNNYNDLF
+100 EFSNYDDLF
-109 KKQLV
+109 KKQLI

-122 QGFVLLVYEN
+122 DGFVLLVYEN

-163 GFFEVRRKEVNNK
+163 GLFEVRRKEVNNK
-176 IIIGLILIK
+176 VIIGLILIK

-193 YLKDEFAIG
+193 YLKDEYAIG
-202 FDMPANTNISEN
+202 FHLPASTSISET
-214 KSNSIF
+214 KSNSMY
-220 DIFSKEKHYL
+220 DVFSKEKHYL
-230 FTLNKIDAEAHLWI
+230 FTLDKVEHEAHVGI
-244 EYVQIVCFLICLAFL
+244 EYIQIVCFLLSLFFL
-259 ILLAEQACFGLLHH
+259 ILLIEQSCFRLLHQY
-273 IGFYAYYLSFGALL
+273 GFYSYYIVFGFLL
-287 TIIRFGILKL
+287 AAIRIAMLKL
-297 GLPLSLYNTEL
+297 GFPEALYTTEL

-313 YAHTAFIPSLGD
+313 YAHTSYIPSLGD
-325 LLLHAS
+325 LLLHAA
-331 LLAAYFYGLYK
+331 LLAAYFYGLYAQV
-342 HIKSDLNTEKPNYKI
+342 KSDLKLEKTNYKI
-357 LVGLNSSFALLTVLC
+357 LSGLNIAFALLTVLC
-372 INVIISLVN
+372 INIIISLVN
-381 DSKINV
+381 DSKINI

-392 ISLNAYSYLGY
+392 ISLNVYSYLGY
-403 ISIGLLLTAL
+403 VSIGLILTAL
-413 YYAGQVLIMQQKKYK
+413 YFAGQVLIIQQKKYS
-428 IKIASGFFSLG
+428 IKIVTGFLMLAVTLA
-439 IILSATFILL
+439 ITFPLWQ
-449 NVPLQYVLI
+449 VPLLYMLI

-492 TTLIIRNEINNS
+492 TTIIIRNEIRLS

-527 SIDLKEKIPR
+527 SIDLKEKIPK
-537 DSILINSLI
+537 DSLLINSLI
-546 VNNNEENGFLNRL
+546 TNNDEESTFLNRL

-599 EDLFKKN
+599 EDLFSKN
-606 NNNNFCY
+606 KNNNFCY

-623 FLLKYVLYKNVNN
+623 FLLKYELYKKVNN
-636 KRKFIA
+636 RRKFIA
-642 HVFIEADS
+642 HIFIEADS

-684 SLLNKHHGK
+684 TLLNKHHGK
-693 FIYNSFLSFY
+693 FIYNSLLSFY
-703 NKPNQNKS
+703 NKANRNTS
-711 NAFFNFRDYKHYAL
+711 NVFFDFRDYKHYAL
-725 KTNTSTYIVSIK
+725 KTNSSTYLVSIK
-737 NENWFN
+737 NENWVN
-743 SLTFFSYLFSI
+743 ALTFFSYLFSI

-760 LLIAIVNPDRIL
+760 LLIALVNTDRIL
-772 SLKKYNLRNR
+772 SLKKYTLRNR

-791 LVALILFGIGTVYF
+791 LVALILFGTGTVYF
-805 IVKQYEQKNAENL
+805 IIKQYEQKNAENL
-818 TERSQSILRELEYKL
+818 TERLQSVLREMEYKL
-833 GDENSISFSSQD
+833 GDENSISFSSED

-866 PQGNLIALSRPK
+866 PDGNLIALSRPK

-917 SSYIPFVNRN
+917 SAYIPFVNRN

-996 KNESIEWDNK
+996 KNETIEWNNK

-1019 ILELSESAERLAKS
+1019 ILELGESAERLAKS

-1066 AYDEKNPQF
+1066 AYEEQSPQF
-1075 DEKFKKFTSM
+1075 DEKFKKFTTM

-1119 IKNAVTLF
+1119 ILNAVTLF
-1127 RTTTSSEITFNHLT
+1127 RTTTASEITFNHFT
-1141 DNDIIDADK
+1141 DNDMIEADK

-1161 KNALQAINDENNGH
+1161 KNALQAINDEKNGH
-1175 IIINLKNEENFI
+1175 VEINLAQEKNFI
-1187 LVQII
+1187 KVQII

-1226 NILEN
+1226 SILEN
-1231 IHSSI
+1231 INSTI
-1236 SFSSV
+1236 SFSSI
-1241 ENEGTVFELRFNLSK
+1241 ENEGTVFELRFPLAL

>member
-1 MKFKICGYFFY
+1 MP
-12 KYCLNKH
+12 
-19 LHATYINV
+19 
-27 VIIFAKMIAT
+27 AKS
-37 KPFQL
+37 FQL
-42 STKKTVYGFG
+42 STKKTLYGF
-52 ISLLLCLLLSMLLP
+52 SFTLLLSMLLS
-66 YLEAQKNLINN
+66 LILSFSSSEKKHIDTFQK
-77 FQNKLHQKEVTIEK
+77 KLHQKEIAVENLIIDFAKQIEV
-91 LIHDFSREI
+91 S
-100 ETNNYNDLF
+100 NYADLF
-109 KKQLV
+109 KNQLI

-122 QGFVLLVYEN
+122 DGFVLLVYEN

-163 GFFEVRRKEVNNK
+163 GLFEVRRKEVNNK
-176 IIIGLILIK
+176 VIIGLILIK

-193 YLKDEFAIG
+193 YLKDEFAVG
-202 FDMPANTNISEN
+202 FKLPANTNITET
-214 KSNSIF
+214 KSNSVY
-220 DIFSKEKHYL
+220 DVFSKEKHYL
-230 FTLNKIDAEAHLWI
+230 FTLDHTENEVNIWI
-244 EYVQIVCFLICLAFL
+244 KCIQIICFLACLFFI
-259 ILLAEQACFGLLHH
+259 ILLLEQSCFRLLHQYGFYTYYLCYGAILAGIRIGLLK
-273 IGFYAYYLSFGALL
+273 IGFPEA
-287 TIIRFGILKL
+287 
-297 GLPLSLYNTEL
+297 LYNTEL

-313 YAHTAFIPSLGD
+313 YAHTAFMPSLGD
-325 LLLHAS
+325 LLLHAA
-331 LLAAYFYGLYK
+331 LLAAYFYGFYV
-342 HIKSDLNTEKPNYKI
+342 HIKSDLNPEKPNYKI
-357 LVGLNSSFALLTVLC
+357 LFGLNVAFALLTVLC

-392 ISLNAYSYLGY
+392 ISLNEYSYLGY
-403 ISIGLLLTAL
+403 ISIGLLLTSL
-413 YYAGQVLIMQQKKYK
+413 YYAGQALIIQQKKYL
-428 IKIASGFFSLG
+428 IKITTGFFLLA
-439 IILSATFILL
+439 IILTLTFLL
-449 NVPLQYVLI
+449 FDVEISYLLV

-472 AFTSNYTTKSIFYLT
+472 SFTSNYTTKSIFYLA
-487 LASVF
+487 LASIF
-492 TTLIIRNEINNS
+492 TTIIIRNEIEKSNN
-504 NEQKLKFLAENLA
+504 QKLKFLAENLA

-527 SIDLKEKIPR
+527 SFDLKVKIPK
-537 DSILINSLI
+537 DSLLINSLI
-546 VNNNEENGFLNRL
+546 TSSADENTFLNRL

-599 EDLFKKN
+599 EDLFSKN
-606 NNNNFCY
+606 KQNNFCY

-623 FLLKYVLYKNVNN
+623 FLLKYELYKNVNN
-636 KRKFIA
+636 KSKFVA

-666 TVDNQKE
+666 SVDNQKE

-684 SLLNKHHGK
+684 SLLSKHHGK
-693 FIYNSFLSFY
+693 FIYNSLLSFY
-703 NKPNQNKS
+703 DKANRNS
-711 NAFFNFRDYKHYAL
+711 TSAFFDFRDYKHYAL
-725 KTNTSTYIVSIK
+725 KTKSSTYIVSIK

-743 SLTFFSYLFSI
+743 AITFFSYLFSI

-760 LLIAIVNPDRIL
+760 ILIAIVNPDRML
-772 SLKKYNLRNR
+772 SLKKYTLRNR

-791 LVALILFGIGTVYF
+791 LVALILFGAGTVYF

-818 TERSQSILRELEYKL
+818 TERLQSVLREMEYKL

-866 PQGNLIALSRPK
+866 PEGNLIALSRPK

-917 SSYIPFVNRN
+917 SAYIPFVNRN

-939 AKQTELENEISTLLV
+939 AKQTDLENEISTLLV

-996 KNESIEWDNK
+996 KNETIEWSNK

-1019 ILELSESAERLAKS
+1019 ILELGESAERLAKS

-1066 AYDEKNPQF
+1066 AYEEKSPQF

-1085 LIEQVDTLAQIAN
+1085 LIEQVDTLAQIAT
-1098 EFSNFAVMPKPKLTK
+1098 EFGNFAVMPKPKLTK
-1113 VKLSEV
+1113 VKLSE
-1119 IKNAVTLF
+1119 IIQNAVTLF
-1127 RTTTSSEITFNHLT
+1127 RTTTSSDISFNYFT
-1141 DNDIIDADK
+1141 DNDVIEADK

-1161 KNALQAINDENNGH
+1161 KNALQAINDEKNGH
-1175 IIINLKNEENFI
+1175 VEINLKEENHSI
-1187 LVQII
+1187 VVHVI

-1226 NILEN
+1226 SILEHIN
-1231 IHSSI
+1231 STI
-1236 SFSSV
+1236 SFTSV
-1241 ENEGTVFELRFNLSK
+1241 ENEGTNFELRFPLVK

>member
-1 MKFKICGYFFY
+1 MLHNIIYHLTQRRALIGFVVSFLCYLSFSAIIQNIESEQTHIKKFQETLF
-12 KYCLNKH
+12 
-19 LHATYINV
+19 
-27 VIIFAKMIAT
+27 
-37 KPFQL
+37 
-42 STKKTVYGFG
+42 KKEY
-52 ISLLLCLLLSMLLP
+52 
-66 YLEAQKNLINN
+66 
-77 FQNKLHQKEVTIEK
+77 EVEK
-91 LIHDFSREI
+91 LIQNLANEI
-100 ETNNYNDLF
+100 KSKSYDELF
-109 KKQLV
+109 KSRLRNFE
-114 SYKSLYNT
+114 SLYADK
-122 QGFVLLVYEN
+122 GYVLLVYEN

-154 DSKIVKLNN
+154 DNKIVKLNN
-163 GFFEVRRKEVNNK
+163 GFFEVRRKELDNK
-176 IIIGLILIK
+176 VIIGLILIK
-185 NDYSFNNE
+185 NDYTFNNE
-193 YLKDEFAIG
+193 YLTDEFAAG
-202 FDMPANTNISEN
+202 FHLPSNTEIVEN
-214 KSNSIF
+214 SLSNNQKIYN
-220 DIFSKEKHYL
+220 KEKHYL
-230 FTLNKIDAEAHLWI
+230 FSLDKISYDPHFCLRNI
-244 EYVQIVCFLICLAFL
+244 QIASF
-259 ILLAEQACFGLLHH
+259 LLALIFFIFMMEQQCFKLLHQFGFYPYYITFGLLLATLR
-273 IGFYAYYLSFGALL
+273 IAMLKFGFPQ
-287 TIIRFGILKL
+287 TM
-297 GLPLSLYNTEL
+297 YNTEL

-313 YAHTAFIPSLGD
+313 YAHTAYIPSLGD
-325 LLLHAS
+325 LLIHTSFLAVYLFGLFKHANS
-331 LLAAYFYGLYK
+331 ELKAKSTNLAV
-342 HIKSDLNTEKPNYKI
+342 IIILNLI
-357 LVGLNSSFALLTVLC
+357 FALLTVLT

-403 ISIGLLLTAL
+403 VSIGLLLTAL
-413 YYAGQVLIMQQKKYK
+413 YYAGQVLIIQQKKYQLK
-428 IKIASGFFSLG
+428 SISGFFILATTLG
-439 IILSATFILL
+439 IVFPFFKVPFAYILILL
-449 NVPLQYVLI
+449 L
-458 PLAWFALQEILEYN
+458 WFAVQEFLEYN
-472 AFTSNYTTKSIFYLT
+472 EFTNSYTTKTIFYLS
-487 LASVF
+487 LASIF
-492 TTLIIRNEINNS
+492 TTIIIRNEIHKG

-527 SIDLKEKIPR
+527 SYDLKNKIPN

-546 VNNNEENGFLNRL
+546 NSLPEENSFLNRL
-559 KEKYFNGYWEK
+559 KQKYFNGYWEK

-599 EDLFKKN
+599 EDLFSKNKN
-606 NNNNFCY
+606 NSFCY

-623 FLLKYVLYKNVNN
+623 FLLKYELYKNVSNR
-636 KRKFIA
+636 RKFIA

-684 SLLNKHHGK
+684 NLLTKHHGK
-693 FIYNSFLSFY
+693 FIYNSLLSFY
-703 NKPNQNKS
+703 DDANRKGT
-711 NAFFNFRDYKHYAL
+711 NAYFDFREFRHYFL
-725 KTNTSTYIVSIK
+725 KNNSSTYLVSIK

-743 SLTFFSYLFSI
+743 ALTFFSYLFSI

-760 LLIAIVNPDRIL
+760 LLIAIVNPERIL
-772 SLKKYNLRNR
+772 SLRKYTLRNR

-791 LVALILFGIGTVYF
+791 LIALILFGLGTVYF
-805 IVKQYEQKNAENL
+805 IVKQYEQKNSENL
-818 TERSQSILRELEYKL
+818 TERLQSVLREVEYKL
-833 GDENSISFSSQD
+833 GDENSISFSSQE

-866 PQGNLIALSRPK
+866 PEGNLIALSRPK

-917 SSYIPFVNRN
+917 SAYIPFVNRN
-927 NKLMGYLNIPYF
+927 NMLMGYLNIPYF
-939 AKQTELENEISTLLV
+939 AKQTDLENEISTLLV

-960 VFLIVISLLVT
+960 VFLIVVSLLVT

-977 ITGPLQMLQQKLAN
+977 ITGPLQMLQYKLAN
-991 ISLGK
+991 ISLGR
-996 KNESIEWDNK
+996 KNETIEWNNN

-1019 ILELSESAERLAKS
+1019 ILELGESAERLAKS

-1066 AYDEKNPQF
+1066 AYDEKSPNF
-1075 DEKFKKFTSM
+1075 DEKFKKFTTM

-1098 EFSNFAVMPKPKLTK
+1098 EFSNFAVMPKPKLLP
-1113 VKLSEV
+1113 VNLSEV
-1119 IKNAVTLF
+1119 IQNAVTLF
-1127 RTTTSSEITFNHLT
+1127 RTTTSSEIIFNKYT
-1141 DNDIIDADK
+1141 ANDAIKADK

-1161 KNALQAINDENNGH
+1161 KNSLQAISDERIGIVEINLIDENNA
-1175 IIINLKNEENFI
+1175 L

-1192 DNGIGMNDE
+1192 DNGIGMNEE

-1207 VPNFT
+1207 LPNFT

-1226 NILEN
+1226 SILEQMN
-1231 IHSSI
+1231 VQIN
-1236 SFSSV
+1236 FSSV
-1241 ENEGTVFELRFNLSK
+1241 ENEGTIFELRFPKNDNE

>member
-1 MKFKICGYFFY
+1 MMPSKS
-12 KYCLNKH
+12 
-19 LHATYINV
+19 
-27 VIIFAKMIAT
+27 
-37 KPFQL
+37 FQL
-42 STKKTVYGFG
+42 NTKQSVIAFG
-52 ISLLLCLLLSMLLP
+52 ISLIICLILTAIIP
-66 YLEAQKNLINN
+66 YFESEQTHIHN
-77 FQNKLHQKEVTIEK
+77 FEKKLHQKEVEVEK
-91 LIHDFSREI
+91 LISNIAKEI
-100 ETNNYNDLF
+100 ETTSYADLF
-109 KKQLV
+109 KKQLG
-114 SYKSLYNT
+114 SYESLYNT
-122 QGFVLLVYEN
+122 QGFVLLIYEN

-147 FLLKICL
+147 YLLKICL

-163 GFFEVRRKEVNNK
+163 GLFEVRRKHVDNRV
-176 IIIGLILIK
+176 IIGLILIK

-193 YLKDEFAIG
+193 YLQDEFAIG
-202 FDMPANTNISEN
+202 FHLPANTNITET
-214 KSNSIF
+214 KTTVTH
-220 DIFSKEKHYL
+220 DILSKEKHYL
-230 FTLNKIDAEAHLWI
+230 FTLDKIQYESHLWL
-244 EYVQIVCFLICLAFL
+244 EYLQIISFLISLFFL
-259 ILLAEQACFGLLHH
+259 TLLIEKGCFSLLHH
-273 IGFYAYYLSFGALL
+273 LGFYSYYLL
-287 TIIRFGILKL
+287 FGIVLALIRIAMLKL
-297 GLPLSLYNTEL
+297 GFPKTLYNTEL

-313 YAHTAFIPSLGD
+313 YAHTSYIPSLGD
-325 LLLHAS
+325 LMLHAG
-331 LLAAYFYGLYK
+331 LLAAYFYGLYAQL
-342 HIKSDLNTEKPNYKI
+342 KSDLKFEKINYKI
-357 LVGLNSSFALLTVLC
+357 IVGLNIAFALLTVLC
-372 INVIISLVN
+372 INVIVSLVN

-392 ISLNAYSYLGY
+392 ISLNSYSYLGY
-403 ISIGLLLTAL
+403 ISIGLLLTSL
-413 YYAGQVLIMQQKKYK
+413 YYAGQVLIIQQKKYL
-428 IKIASGFFSLG
+428 IKISTGFLILAATLG
-439 IILSATFILL
+439 IVFLLFKVPFI
-449 NVPLQYVLI
+449 YVLI
-458 PLAWFALQEILEYN
+458 PLAWFALQELLEYN
-472 AFTSNYTTKSIFYLT
+472 AYTSNYTTKSIFYLT

-492 TTLIIRNEINNS
+492 TTIIIRNEIRLS

-527 SIDLKEKIPR
+527 SFDLKVKIPK
-537 DSILINSLI
+537 DSVLINSLI
-546 VNNNEENGFLNRL
+546 NITAEENTFLNRL
-559 KEKYFNGYWEK
+559 KQKYFNGYWEK
-570 FDISFYAYDSLCNPI
+570 FDVSFYAYDSLCNPI

-599 EDLFKKN
+599 EDLFSKN
-606 NNNNFCY
+606 KNNNFCY

-623 FLLKYVLYKNVNN
+623 FLLKYDLYKKINSKN
-636 KRKFIA
+636 KFIA

-684 SLLNKHHGK
+684 SLLSKHHGK
-693 FIYNSFLSFY
+693 FIYNSLLSFY
-703 NKPNQNKS
+703 SSAKQNS
-711 NAFFNFRDYKHYAL
+711 NSVFFDFRDYKHYAL
-725 KTNTSTYIVSIK
+725 KTNTSTYLVSIK

-743 SLTFFSYLFSI
+743 ALTFFSYLFSI
-754 YSLLFL
+754 YSILFL
-760 LLIAIVNPDRIL
+760 ILIAIVNPDRIL
-772 SLKKYNLRNR
+772 SLKKYTLRNR

-791 LVALILFGIGTVYF
+791 LIALILFGAGTVYF
-805 IVKQYEQKNAENL
+805 IVKQYEQKNSENL
-818 TERSQSILRELEYKL
+818 TERLQSVLREIEYKL
-833 GDENSISFSSQD
+833 GDENSISFSSTE

-866 PQGNLIALSRPK
+866 PDGNLIALSRPK

-917 SSYIPFVNRN
+917 SAYIPFVNRN

-996 KNESIEWDNK
+996 KNETIEWNNN

-1019 ILELSESAERLAKS
+1019 ILELGESAERLAKS

-1066 AYDEKNPQF
+1066 AYEEQSPQF

-1098 EFSNFAVMPKPKLTK
+1098 EFSNFAVMPKPKLAQ

-1119 IKNAVTLF
+1119 IQNAVTLF
-1127 RTTTSSEITFNHLT
+1127 RTTTSSDIVFNQT
-1141 DNDIIDADK
+1141 TMNDIIEADK

-1161 KNALQAINDENNGH
+1161 KNALQAISDEKIGLVKINLFQENNT
-1175 IIINLKNEENFI
+1175 II
-1187 LVQII
+1187 VQII

-1226 NILEN
+1226 SILESIHAN
-1231 IHSSI
+1231 ITFSSI
-1236 SFSSV
+1236 
-1241 ENEGTVFELRFNLSK
+1241 ENEGTTFEMRFTIPN

>member
-1 MKFKICGYFFY
+1 MM
-12 KYCLNKH
+12 
-19 LHATYINV
+19 T
-27 VIIFAKMIAT
+27 AKS
-37 KPFQL
+37 FQL
-42 STKKTVYGFG
+42 TTKQTIYGFS
-52 ISLLLCLLLSMLLP
+52 ISLLLCILLSIFLP
-66 YLEAQKNLINN
+66 KLESEQNHIKN
-77 FQNKLHQKEVTIEK
+77 FEKKLHQKEVAIEK
-91 LIHDFSREI
+91 LLLNFAKEI
-100 ETNNYNDLF
+100 EVSNYDELF
-109 KKQLV
+109 KKQLI

-122 QGFVLLVYEN
+122 DGFVLLVYEN

-163 GFFEVRRKEVNNK
+163 GLFEVRRKELNNK
-176 IIIGLILIK
+176 VIIGLILIK

-193 YLKDEFAIG
+193 YLKDEYATG
-202 FDMPANTNISEN
+202 FNLPANTNISET
-214 KSNSIF
+214 KSNSVN
-220 DIFSKEKHYL
+220 DVFSKEKHYL
-230 FTLNKIDAEAHLWI
+230 FTLNKVEHEAHLWM
-244 EYVQIVCFLICLAFL
+244 EYVQIICFLICLIFL
-259 ILLAEQACFGLLHH
+259 VLLIEQSCFRLFHQYGFYSYYLCFGVLLALIRIGL
-273 IGFYAYYLSFGALL
+273 
-287 TIIRFGILKL
+287 LKL
-297 GLPLSLYNTEL
+297 GFPEALYNTEL

-313 YAHTAFIPSLGD
+313 YAHTAYIPSLGD
-325 LLLHAS
+325 LLLHAA
-331 LLAAYFYGLYK
+331 LLAAYFYGLYA
-342 HIKSDLNTEKPNYKI
+342 HIKSNLNSEKQNYKV
-357 LVGLNSSFALLTVLC
+357 LSGLNLAFALLTVLC

-403 ISIGLLLTAL
+403 ISIGLLLTSL
-413 YYAGQVLIMQQKKYK
+413 YYVGQVLIIQQKKYN
-428 IKIASGFFSLG
+428 IKIVSGFFALA
-439 IILSATFILL
+439 LVLCATFLLL
-449 NVPLQYVLI
+449 NVSLQYVLI
-458 PLAWFALQEILEYN
+458 PLAWFALQEVLEYN
-472 AFTSNYTTKSIFYLT
+472 TFTSNYTTKSIFYLT

-492 TTLIIRNEINNS
+492 TTIIIRNEISLS

-527 SIDLKEKIPR
+527 SIDLKEKIPK
-537 DSILINSLI
+537 DSLLINSLLS
-546 VNNNEENGFLNRL
+546 NNTEENTFLNRL
-559 KEKYFNGYWEK
+559 KQKYFNGYWEK

-606 NNNNFCY
+606 NNKNFCY

-623 FLLKYVLYKNVNN
+623 FLLKYELYKNVNN
-636 KRKFIA
+636 KPKFIA
-642 HVFIEADS
+642 YVFIEAGS

-684 SLLNKHHGK
+684 SLLSKHHGK
-693 FIYNSFLSFY
+693 FIYNSLLSFY
-703 NKPNQNKS
+703 DKANRNKS
-711 NAFFNFRDYKHYAL
+711 NVFFDFREYKHFGL
-725 KTNTSTYIVSIK
+725 KTNSSTYIVSIK

-743 SLTFFSYLFSI
+743 ALTFFSYLFSI

-760 LLIAIVNPDRIL
+760 LLIALVNPNRFL
-772 SLKKYNLRNR
+772 SLKKYTLRNR
-782 IQSLPIAMV
+782 IQSLPIVMV
-791 LVALILFGIGTVYF
+791 LVALILFGAGTVYF

-818 TERSQSILRELEYKL
+818 TERLQSVLREIEYKL
-833 GDENSISFSSQD
+833 GDENSISFSSED

-866 PQGNLIALSRPK
+866 PDGNLIALSRPK

-917 SSYIPFVNRN
+917 SAYIPFVNRN

-996 KNESIEWDNK
+996 KNETIEWNNK

-1066 AYDEKNPQF
+1066 AYQEQSPQF
-1075 DEKFKKFTSM
+1075 DEKFKKFTTM

-1113 VKLSEV
+1113 VNLSDV
-1119 IKNAVTLF
+1119 IQNAVTLF
-1127 RTTTSSEITFNHLT
+1127 RTTTASEINFNLLT

-1161 KNALQAINDENNGH
+1161 KNALQAINDEKNGA
-1175 IIINLKNEENFI
+1175 IEINLKKEKNGL
-1187 LVQII
+1187 LVQVI

-1226 NILEN
+1226 SILEN
-1231 IHSSI
+1231 INSTI
-1236 SFSSV
+1236 SFTSI
-1241 ENEGTVFELRFNLSK
+1241 ENEGTVFELRFPLQQKN

>member
-1 MKFKICGYFFY
+1 MM
-12 KYCLNKH
+12 
-19 LHATYINV
+19 T
-27 VIIFAKMIAT
+27 AKS
-37 KPFQL
+37 FQL
-42 STKKTVYGFG
+42 TTKQTIYGFS
-52 ISLLLCLLLSMLLP
+52 ISLLLCTLLSIFLP
-66 YLEAQKNLINN
+66 KLESEQNHIKN
-77 FQNKLHQKEVTIEK
+77 FEKKLHQKEVAIEK
-91 LIHDFSREI
+91 LLLNFAKEI
-100 ETNNYNDLF
+100 EVSNYDDLF
-109 KKQLV
+109 KKQLI

-122 QGFVLLVYEN
+122 DGFVLLVYEN

-163 GFFEVRRKEVNNK
+163 GLFEVRRKELNNK
-176 IIIGLILIK
+176 VIIGLILIK

-193 YLKDEFAIG
+193 YLKDEYATG
-202 FDMPANTNISEN
+202 FNLPANTNISEI
-214 KSNSIF
+214 KGNSIN
-220 DIFSKEKHYL
+220 DVFSKEKHYL
-230 FTLNKIDAEAHLWI
+230 FTLNKVEHEAHLWM
-244 EYVQIVCFLICLAFL
+244 EYVQIICFLICLIFL
-259 ILLAEQACFGLLHH
+259 VLLIEQSCFRLFHQYGFYSYYLCFGVLLALIRIGL
-273 IGFYAYYLSFGALL
+273 
-287 TIIRFGILKL
+287 LKL
-297 GLPLSLYNTEL
+297 GFPEALYNTEL

-313 YAHTAFIPSLGD
+313 YAHTAYIPSLGD
-325 LLLHAS
+325 LLLHAA
-331 LLAAYFYGLYK
+331 LLAAYFYGLYA
-342 HIKSDLNTEKPNYKI
+342 HIKSNLNSEKQNYKV
-357 LVGLNSSFALLTVLC
+357 LSGLNLAFALLTVLC

-403 ISIGLLLTAL
+403 ISIGLLLTSL
-413 YYAGQVLIMQQKKYK
+413 YYVGQVLIIQQKKYN
-428 IKIASGFFSLG
+428 IKIVSGFFALA
-439 IILSATFILL
+439 LVLCATFLLL
-449 NVPLQYVLI
+449 NVSLQYVLI
-458 PLAWFALQEILEYN
+458 PLAWFALQEVLEYN
-472 AFTSNYTTKSIFYLT
+472 TFTSNYTTKSIFYLT

-492 TTLIIRNEINNS
+492 TTIIIRNEISLS

-527 SIDLKEKIPR
+527 SIDLKEKIPK
-537 DSILINSLI
+537 DSLLINSLLS
-546 VNNNEENGFLNRL
+546 NNTEENTFLNRL
-559 KEKYFNGYWEK
+559 KQKYFNGYWEK

-606 NNNNFCY
+606 NNKNFCY

-623 FLLKYVLYKNVNN
+623 FLLKYELYKNVNN
-636 KRKFIA
+636 KPKFIA
-642 HVFIEADS
+642 YVFIEAGS

-684 SLLNKHHGK
+684 SLLSKHHGK
-693 FIYNSFLSFY
+693 FIYNSLLSFY
-703 NKPNQNKS
+703 DKANRNKS
-711 NAFFNFRDYKHYAL
+711 NVFFDFREYKHFGL
-725 KTNTSTYIVSIK
+725 KTNSSTYIVSIK

-743 SLTFFSYLFSI
+743 ALTFFSYLFSI

-760 LLIAIVNPDRIL
+760 LLIALVNPNRFL
-772 SLKKYNLRNR
+772 SLKKYTLRNR
-782 IQSLPIAMV
+782 IQSLPIVMV
-791 LVALILFGIGTVYF
+791 LVALILFGAGTVYF

-818 TERSQSILRELEYKL
+818 TERLQSVLREIEYKL
-833 GDENSISFSSQD
+833 GDENSISFSSED

-866 PQGNLIALSRPK
+866 PNGNLIALSRPK

-917 SSYIPFVNRN
+917 SAYIPFVNRN

-996 KNESIEWDNK
+996 KNETIEWNNK

-1066 AYDEKNPQF
+1066 AYQEQSPQF
-1075 DEKFKKFTSM
+1075 DEKFKKFTTM

-1113 VKLSEV
+1113 VNLSDV
-1119 IKNAVTLF
+1119 IQNAVTLF
-1127 RTTTSSEITFNHLT
+1127 RTTTASEINFNLLT

-1161 KNALQAINDENNGH
+1161 KNALQAINDEKNGS
-1175 IIINLKNEENFI
+1175 IEINLKKEKNGL
-1187 LVQII
+1187 LVQVI

-1226 NILEN
+1226 SILEN
-1231 IHSSI
+1231 INSTI
-1236 SFSSV
+1236 SFTSI
-1241 ENEGTVFELRFNLSK
+1241 ENEGTVFELRFPLQQKN

>member
-1 MKFKICGYFFY
+1 MS
-12 KYCLNKH
+12 
-19 LHATYINV
+19 
-27 VIIFAKMIAT
+27 AKS
-37 KPFQL
+37 FQL
-42 STKKTVYGFG
+42 TTRQTLYGFC
-52 ISLLLCLLLSMLLP
+52 ISLLLCFLLSVFLP
-66 YLEAQKNLINN
+66 KFESEQTHIKN
-77 FQNKLHQKEVTIEK
+77 FEKKLHQKEVAIEK
-91 LIHDFSREI
+91 LLLNFAKEI
-100 ETNNYNDLF
+100 EVSNYDDLF
-109 KKQLV
+109 KKQLI

-122 QGFVLLVYEN
+122 DGFVLLVYEN

-163 GFFEVRRKEVNNK
+163 GLFEVRRKELNNK
-176 IIIGLILIK
+176 VIIGLILIK

-193 YLKDEFAIG
+193 YLKDEYAIG
-202 FDMPANTNISEN
+202 FHLPASTNISETKN
-214 KSNSIF
+214 NSVN
-220 DIFSKEKHYL
+220 DVFSKEKHYL
-230 FTLNKIDAEAHLWI
+230 FTLDKVEHEAHLWI
-244 EYVQIVCFLICLAFL
+244 EYVQIICFLSCLIFL
-259 ILLAEQACFGLLHH
+259 ILLIEQSCFRLFHQY
-273 IGFYAYYLSFGALL
+273 GFYSYYLSFGALL
-287 TIIRFGILKL
+287 ALIRIGLLKL
-297 GLPLSLYNTEL
+297 GFPEALYNTEL

-313 YAHTAFIPSLGD
+313 YAHTAYIPSLGD
-325 LLLHAS
+325 LLLHAA
-331 LLAAYFYGLYK
+331 LLAAYFYGLYA
-342 HIKSDLNTEKPNYKI
+342 HVKSDLNSEKTNYKV
-357 LVGLNSSFALLTVLC
+357 LSGLNIAFALLTVLC
-372 INVIISLVN
+372 INIIISLVN

-403 ISIGLLLTAL
+403 ICIGLLLTAL
-413 YYAGQVLIMQQKKYK
+413 YYAGQVLIIQQKKYL
-428 IKIASGFFSLG
+428 IKIVSGFFALA
-439 IILSATFILL
+439 LVLCATFLLL
-449 NVPLQYVLI
+449 NVSLQYVLI

-472 AFTSNYTTKSIFYLT
+472 SFTSNYTTKSIFYLT

-492 TTLIIRNEINNS
+492 TTLIIRNEISLS

-527 SIDLKEKIPR
+527 SIDLKEKIPK
-537 DSILINSLI
+537 DSLLINSLLSS
-546 VNNNEENGFLNRL
+546 NAEENTFLNRL
-559 KEKYFNGYWEK
+559 KQKYFNGYWEK

-606 NNNNFCY
+606 NNKNFCY

-623 FLLKYVLYKNVNN
+623 FLLKYELYKNVNN
-636 KRKFIA
+636 KAKFIA

-684 SLLNKHHGK
+684 SLLSKHHGK
-693 FIYNSFLSFY
+693 FIYNSLLSFY
-703 NKPNQNKS
+703 NEANRNTT
-711 NAFFNFRDYKHYAL
+711 NIFFDFRDYKHYGL
-725 KTNTSTYIVSIK
+725 KTNSSTYIVSIK

-743 SLTFFSYLFSI
+743 ALTFFSYLFSI

-760 LLIAIVNPDRIL
+760 LLIALVNPDRIL
-772 SLKKYNLRNR
+772 SLKKYTLRNR

-791 LVALILFGIGTVYF
+791 LVALILFGAGTVYF

-818 TERSQSILRELEYKL
+818 TERLQSVLREIEYKL
-833 GDENSISFSSQD
+833 GDENSISFSSED

-866 PQGNLIALSRPK
+866 PDGNLIALSRPK

-917 SSYIPFVNRN
+917 SAYIPFVNRN

-996 KNESIEWDNK
+996 KNETIEWNNK

-1019 ILELSESAERLAKS
+1019 ILELGESAERLAKS

-1066 AYDEKNPQF
+1066 AYEEQSPQF
-1075 DEKFKKFTSM
+1075 DEKFKKFTTM

-1119 IKNAVTLF
+1119 IQNAVTLF
-1127 RTTTSSEITFNHLT
+1127 RTTTESEITFNHFT

-1161 KNALQAINDENNGH
+1161 KNALQAINDKNNGH
-1175 IIINLKNEENFI
+1175 VEINLKEEKNNI
-1187 LVQII
+1187 LVQVI

-1226 NILEN
+1226 SILEN
-1231 IHSSI
+1231 INSTI
-1236 SFSSV
+1236 SFNSV
-1241 ENEGTVFELRFNLSK
+1241 ENEGTVFELRFPLAP

>member
-1 MKFKICGYFFY
+1 MIRPKFYQLTSKQ
-12 KYCLNKH
+12 
-19 LHATYINV
+19 T
-27 VIIFAKMIAT
+27 IIGFA
-37 KPFQL
+37 
-42 STKKTVYGFG
+42 
-52 ISLLLCLLLSMLLP
+52 ISLLLSIIISAIIP
-66 YLEAQKNLINN
+66 YFESEKIHIQN
-77 FQNKLHQKEVTIEK
+77 FEKKLHEKETAIEK
-91 LIHDFSREI
+91 LIVSIAKEI
-100 ETNNYNDLF
+100 ETSNYDQLF
-109 KKQLV
+109 KTHLGR
-114 SYKSLYNT
+114 YESLY
-122 QGFVLLVYEN
+122 QKKGFVLLVYEN

-163 GFFEVRRKEVNNK
+163 GFFEVRRKEENSKV
-176 IIIGLILIK
+176 IIGLILIK
-185 NDYSFNNE
+185 NDYSFNNDYLQDE
-193 YLKDEFAIG
+193 YAVG
-202 FDMPANTNISEN
+202 FHLPSSTNIVEN
-214 KSNSIF
+214 KSETSHHIL
-220 DIFSKEKHYL
+220 SKESHYL
-230 FTLNKIDAEAHLWI
+230 FGLDKVENERHLWI
-244 EYVQIVCFLICLAFL
+244 VYLQILSFLSCLIFFILFIEQCCFKWLHQLGFYTYY
-259 ILLAEQACFGLLHH
+259 LLFGLLTAALRLAMLKF
-273 IGFYAYYLSFGALL
+273 GFPEAM
-287 TIIRFGILKL
+287 
-297 GLPLSLYNTEL
+297 YNTDL

-313 YAHTAFIPSLGD
+313 YAHTAYIPSLGD
-325 LLLHAS
+325 LILHAA
-331 LLAAYFYGLYK
+331 LLAAFFYGLYA
-342 HIKSDLNTEKPNYKI
+342 NTNNDSKGEKTNYII
-357 LVGLNSSFALLTVLC
+357 LFGLNLAFAVLTFLC

-403 ISIGLLLTAL
+403 ISIGLLLAAL
-413 YYAGQVLIMQQKKYK
+413 YYAGQALIIQQKKYQ
-428 IKIASGFFSLG
+428 IKITTGF
-439 IILSATFILL
+439 IILAVFLSIIFPFFKLPLL
-449 NVPLQYVLI
+449 YMLVPI
-458 PLAWFALQEILEYN
+458 AWFALQELLEYN
-472 AFTSNYTTKSIFYLT
+472 TYTSNYTTKSIFYLT

-492 TTLIIRNEINNS
+492 TTIIIRNEIRLS

-527 SIDLKEKIPR
+527 SFDLKAKIPK
-537 DSILINSLI
+537 DSLLINSLI
-546 VNNNEENGFLNRL
+546 NNVADENIFLDRL

-599 EDLFKKN
+599 EELFAKSKN
-606 NNNNFCY
+606 NSFCY

-623 FLLKYVLYKNVNN
+623 FLLKYDLYKKVND
-636 KRKFIA
+636 KSKFVA

-673 FSNLSFAIYRD
+673 FINLSFAIYRD

-693 FIYNSFLSFY
+693 FIYNSLLSFY
-703 NKPNQNKS
+703 NRVNLNDS
-711 NAFFNFRDYKHYAL
+711 NVFFDFRDYKHYAL
-725 KTNTSTYIVSIK
+725 KTNASTYLVSIK

-743 SLTFFSYLFSI
+743 ALTFFSYLFSI

-760 LLIAIVNPDRIL
+760 LLIAIVNPERIL
-772 SLKKYNLRNR
+772 GLKKYTLRNR
-782 IQSLPIAMV
+782 IQSLPIVMV
-791 LVALILFGIGTVYF
+791 LVALILFGAGTVYF

-818 TERSQSILRELEYKL
+818 SERLQSVLREMEYKL
-833 GDENSISFSSQD
+833 GDENSISFSSTD
-845 YLTYILSKFSNVF
+845 YLTYVLSKFSNVF

-866 PQGNLIALSRPK
+866 PNGNLIALSRPK
-878 IIEEGLISAKM
+878 IIEEGLISGKM
-889 NPEAYLQM
+889 NPDAYLQM

-917 SSYIPFVNRN
+917 SAYIPFVNSN

-939 AKQTELENEISTLLV
+939 AKQAELENEISTLLV

-971 LFIANR
+971 LLIANR
-977 ITGPLQMLQQKLAN
+977 ITGPLHMLQQKLAN

-996 KNESIEWDNK
+996 KNETIEWGNN

-1019 ILELSESAERLAKS
+1019 ILELGESAERLAKS

-1066 AYDEKNPQF
+1066 AYEEKNPQF

-1098 EFSNFAVMPKPKLTK
+1098 EFSNYAVMPKPKLSK
-1113 VKLSEV
+1113 VILSEV
-1119 IKNAVTLF
+1119 IQNAVTLF
-1127 RTTTSSEITFNHLT
+1127 RTTTSSEIIFKNYTT
-1141 DNDIIDADK
+1141 NDTIEADK

-1161 KNALQAINDENNGH
+1161 KNAIQAIAQEKRGH
-1175 IIINLKNEENFI
+1175 IEINLNQENENIF
-1187 LVQII
+1187 VQVI
-1192 DNGIGMNDE
+1192 DNGVGINEE

-1226 NILEN
+1226 
-1231 IHSSI
+1231 SI
-1236 SFSSV
+1236 IESIKGEITFTSV
-1241 ENEGTVFELRFNLSK
+1241 ENKGTTFLLRFPILKLN

>member
-1 MKFKICGYFFY
+1 MM
-12 KYCLNKH
+12 
-19 LHATYINV
+19 T
-27 VIIFAKMIAT
+27 AKS
-37 KPFQL
+37 FQL
-42 STKKTVYGFG
+42 TTKQTIYGFS
-52 ISLLLCLLLSMLLP
+52 ISLLLCILLSIFLP
-66 YLEAQKNLINN
+66 KLESEQNHIKN
-77 FQNKLHQKEVTIEK
+77 FEKKLHQKEVAIEK
-91 LIHDFSREI
+91 LLLNFAKEI
-100 ETNNYNDLF
+100 EVSNYDELF
-109 KKQLV
+109 KKQLI

-122 QGFVLLVYEN
+122 DGFVLLVYEN

-163 GFFEVRRKEVNNK
+163 GLFEVRRKELNNK
-176 IIIGLILIK
+176 VIIGLILIK

-193 YLKDEFAIG
+193 YLKDEYATG
-202 FDMPANTNISEN
+202 FNLPANTNISET
-214 KSNSIF
+214 KSNSVN
-220 DIFSKEKHYL
+220 DVFSKEKHYL
-230 FTLNKIDAEAHLWI
+230 FTLNKVEHEAHLWM
-244 EYVQIVCFLICLAFL
+244 EYVQIICFLICLIFL
-259 ILLAEQACFGLLHH
+259 VLLIEQSCFRLFHQYGFYSYYLCFGVLLALIRIGL
-273 IGFYAYYLSFGALL
+273 
-287 TIIRFGILKL
+287 LKL
-297 GLPLSLYNTEL
+297 GFPEALYNTEL

-313 YAHTAFIPSLGD
+313 YAHTAYIPSLGD
-325 LLLHAS
+325 LLLHAA
-331 LLAAYFYGLYK
+331 LLAAYFYGLYA
-342 HIKSDLNTEKPNYKI
+342 HIKSNLNSEKQNYKV
-357 LVGLNSSFALLTVLC
+357 LSGLNLAFALLTVLC

-403 ISIGLLLTAL
+403 ISIGLLLTSL
-413 YYAGQVLIMQQKKYK
+413 YYVGQVLIIQQKKYN
-428 IKIASGFFSLG
+428 IKIVSGFFALV
-439 IILSATFILL
+439 LVLCATFLLL
-449 NVPLQYVLI
+449 NVSLQYVLI
-458 PLAWFALQEILEYN
+458 PLAWFALQEVLEYN
-472 AFTSNYTTKSIFYLT
+472 TFTSNYTTKSIFYLT

-492 TTLIIRNEINNS
+492 TTIIIRNEISLS

-527 SIDLKEKIPR
+527 SIDLKEKIPK
-537 DSILINSLI
+537 DSLLINSLLS
-546 VNNNEENGFLNRL
+546 NNTEENTFLNRL
-559 KEKYFNGYWEK
+559 KQKYFNGYWEK

-606 NNNNFCY
+606 NNKNFCY

-623 FLLKYVLYKNVNN
+623 FLLKYELYKNVNN
-636 KRKFIA
+636 KPKFIA
-642 HVFIEADS
+642 YVFIEAGS

-684 SLLNKHHGK
+684 SLLSKHHGK
-693 FIYNSFLSFY
+693 FIYNSLLSFY
-703 NKPNQNKS
+703 DKANRNKS
-711 NAFFNFRDYKHYAL
+711 NVFFDFREYKHFGL
-725 KTNTSTYIVSIK
+725 KTNSSTYIVSIK

-743 SLTFFSYLFSI
+743 ALTFFSYLFSI

-760 LLIAIVNPDRIL
+760 LLIALVNPNRFL
-772 SLKKYNLRNR
+772 SLKKYTLRNR
-782 IQSLPIAMV
+782 IQSLPIVMV
-791 LVALILFGIGTVYF
+791 LVALILFGAGTVYF

-818 TERSQSILRELEYKL
+818 TERLQSVLREIEYKL
-833 GDENSISFSSQD
+833 GDENSISFSSED

-866 PQGNLIALSRPK
+866 PDGNLIALSRPK

-917 SSYIPFVNRN
+917 SAYIPFVNRN

-996 KNESIEWDNK
+996 KNETIEWNNK

-1066 AYDEKNPQF
+1066 AYQEQSPQF
-1075 DEKFKKFTSM
+1075 DEKFKKFTTM

-1113 VKLSEV
+1113 VNLSDV
-1119 IKNAVTLF
+1119 IQNAVTLF
-1127 RTTTSSEITFNHLT
+1127 RTTTASEINFNLLT

-1161 KNALQAINDENNGH
+1161 KNALQAINDEKNGA
-1175 IIINLKNEENFI
+1175 IEINLKKEKNGL
-1187 LVQII
+1187 LVQVI

-1226 NILEN
+1226 SILEN
-1231 IHSSI
+1231 INSTI
-1236 SFSSV
+1236 SFTSI
-1241 ENEGTVFELRFNLSK
+1241 ENEGTVFELRFPLQQKN

>member
-1 MKFKICGYFFY
+1 MM
-12 KYCLNKH
+12 
-19 LHATYINV
+19 T
-27 VIIFAKMIAT
+27 AKS
-37 KPFQL
+37 FQL
-42 STKKTVYGFG
+42 TTKQTIYGFS
-52 ISLLLCLLLSMLLP
+52 ISLLLCILLSIFLP
-66 YLEAQKNLINN
+66 KLESEQNHIKN
-77 FQNKLHQKEVTIEK
+77 FEKKLHQKEVAIEK
-91 LIHDFSREI
+91 LLLNFAKEI
-100 ETNNYNDLF
+100 EVSNYDDLF
-109 KKQLV
+109 KKQLI

-122 QGFVLLVYEN
+122 DGFVLLVYEN

-163 GFFEVRRKEVNNK
+163 GLFEVRRKELNNK
-176 IIIGLILIK
+176 VIIGLILIK

-193 YLKDEFAIG
+193 YLKDEYATG
-202 FDMPANTNISEN
+202 FNLPSNTSISEI
-214 KSNSIF
+214 KGNSTN
-220 DIFSKEKHYL
+220 DVFSKEKHYL
-230 FTLNKIDAEAHLWI
+230 FTLNKVEHEAHLWI
-244 EYVQIVCFLICLAFL
+244 EYIQIICFLGCLFFL
-259 ILLAEQACFGLLHH
+259 VLLIELSCFRFFHQY
-273 IGFYAYYLSFGALL
+273 GFYSYYLSFGFLL
-287 TIIRFGILKL
+287 SIMRIGLLKL
-297 GLPLSLYNTEL
+297 GFPEALYNTEL

-313 YAHTAFIPSLGD
+313 YAHTAYIPSLGD
-325 LLLHAS
+325 LLLHAA
-331 LLAAYFYGLYK
+331 LLAAYFYGLYV
-342 HIKSDLNTEKPNYKI
+342 HIKSNLNSEKQNYKVLI
-357 LVGLNSSFALLTVLC
+357 GLNVAFALLTVLS

-403 ISIGLLLTAL
+403 ISIGLLLTSL
-413 YYAGQVLIMQQKKYK
+413 YYAGQVLIMQQKKYH
-428 IKIASGFFSLG
+428 IKVVSGFFALA
-439 IILSATFILL
+439 LVLCATFPLL
-449 NVPLQYVLI
+449 NVSLQYVLI
-458 PLAWFALQEILEYN
+458 PLAWFALQEVLEYN
-472 AFTSNYTTKSIFYLT
+472 TFTSNYTTKSIFYLT
-487 LASVF
+487 LASAF
-492 TTLIIRNEINNS
+492 TTIIIRNEISLS

-537 DSILINSLI
+537 DSLLINSL
-546 VNNNEENGFLNRL
+546 VSSNAEENTFLNRL
-559 KEKYFNGYWEK
+559 KQKYFNGYWEK

-606 NNNNFCY
+606 NNKNFCY

-623 FLLKYVLYKNVNN
+623 FLLKYELYKNVNN
-636 KRKFIA
+636 KPKFIA
-642 HVFIEADS
+642 YVFIEAGS

-684 SLLNKHHGK
+684 SLLSKHHGK
-693 FIYNSFLSFY
+693 FIYNSLLSFY
-703 NKPNQNKS
+703 DKANRNKS
-711 NAFFNFRDYKHYAL
+711 NVFFNFRDYKHFGL
-725 KTNTSTYIVSIK
+725 KTNSSTYIVSIK

-743 SLTFFSYLFSI
+743 ALTFFSYLFSI

-760 LLIAIVNPDRIL
+760 LLIALVNPNRFL
-772 SLKKYNLRNR
+772 SLKKYTLRNR
-782 IQSLPIAMV
+782 IQSLPIVMV
-791 LVALILFGIGTVYF
+791 LVALILFGAGTVYF

-818 TERSQSILRELEYKL
+818 TERLQSVLREIEYKL
-833 GDENSISFSSQD
+833 GDENSISFSSED

-866 PQGNLIALSRPK
+866 PDGNLIALSRPK

-917 SSYIPFVNRN
+917 SAYIPFVNRN

-996 KNESIEWDNK
+996 KNETIEWNNK

-1066 AYDEKNPQF
+1066 AYQEQSPQF
-1075 DEKFKKFTSM
+1075 DEKFKKFTTM

-1113 VKLSEV
+1113 VNLSDV
-1119 IKNAVTLF
+1119 IQNAVTLF
-1127 RTTTSSEITFNHLT
+1127 RTTTASEINFNLLT

-1161 KNALQAINDENNGH
+1161 KNALQAINDEKNGA
-1175 IIINLKNEENFI
+1175 IEINLKKEKNGL
-1187 LVQII
+1187 LVQVI

-1226 NILEN
+1226 SILEN
-1231 IHSSI
+1231 INSTI
-1236 SFSSV
+1236 SFTSI
-1241 ENEGTVFELRFNLSK
+1241 ENEGTVFELRFPLQQKNEL

>member
-1 MKFKICGYFFY
+1 M
-12 KYCLNKH
+12 
-19 LHATYINV
+19 
-27 VIIFAKMIAT
+27 
-37 KPFQL
+37 
-42 STKKTVYGFG
+42 
-52 ISLLLCLLLSMLLP
+52 
-66 YLEAQKNLINN
+66 
-77 FQNKLHQKEVTIEK
+77 HQKEVAIEK
-91 LIHDFSREI
+91 LLLNFAKEI
-100 ETNNYNDLF
+100 EVSNYDELF
-109 KKQLV
+109 KKQLI

-122 QGFVLLVYEN
+122 DGFVLLVYEN

-163 GFFEVRRKEVNNK
+163 GLFEVRRKELNNK
-176 IIIGLILIK
+176 VIIGLILIK

-193 YLKDEFAIG
+193 YLKDEYATG
-202 FDMPANTNISEN
+202 FNLPANTNISET
-214 KSNSIF
+214 KSNSLN
-220 DIFSKEKHYL
+220 DVFSKEKHYL
-230 FTLNKIDAEAHLWI
+230 FTLNKVEHEAHLWM
-244 EYVQIVCFLICLAFL
+244 EYVQIICFLICLIFL
-259 ILLAEQACFGLLHH
+259 VLLIEQSCFRLFHQYGFYSYYLCFGVLLALIRIGL
-273 IGFYAYYLSFGALL
+273 
-287 TIIRFGILKL
+287 LKL
-297 GLPLSLYNTEL
+297 GFPEALYNTEL

-313 YAHTAFIPSLGD
+313 YAHTAYIPSLGD
-325 LLLHAS
+325 LLLHAA
-331 LLAAYFYGLYK
+331 LLAAYFYGLYA
-342 HIKSDLNTEKPNYKI
+342 HIKSNLNSEKQNYKV
-357 LVGLNSSFALLTVLC
+357 LSGLNLAFALLTVLC

-392 ISLNAYSYLGY
+392 ISLNVYSYLGY
-403 ISIGLLLTAL
+403 ISIGLLLTSL
-413 YYAGQVLIMQQKKYK
+413 YYVGQVLIIQQKKYN
-428 IKIASGFFSLG
+428 IKIVSGFFALA
-439 IILSATFILL
+439 LVLCATFLL
-449 NVPLQYVLI
+449 LHVSLQYVLI
-458 PLAWFALQEILEYN
+458 PLAWFALQEVLEYN
-472 AFTSNYTTKSIFYLT
+472 TFTSNYTTKSIFYLT

-492 TTLIIRNEINNS
+492 TTIIIRNEISLS

-527 SIDLKEKIPR
+527 SIDLKEKIPK
-537 DSILINSLI
+537 DSLLINSL
-546 VNNNEENGFLNRL
+546 VSSNAEENTFLNRL
-559 KEKYFNGYWEK
+559 KQKYFNGYWEK

-606 NNNNFCY
+606 NNKNFCY

-623 FLLKYVLYKNVNN
+623 FLLKYELYKNVNN
-636 KRKFIA
+636 KPKFIA
-642 HVFIEADS
+642 YVFIEAGS

-684 SLLNKHHGK
+684 SLLSKHHGK
-693 FIYNSFLSFY
+693 FIYNSLLSFY
-703 NKPNQNKS
+703 DKANRNKS
-711 NAFFNFRDYKHYAL
+711 SVFFDFREYKHFGL
-725 KTNTSTYIVSIK
+725 KTNSSTYIVSIK

-743 SLTFFSYLFSI
+743 ALTFFSYLFSI

-760 LLIAIVNPDRIL
+760 LLIALVNPNRFL
-772 SLKKYNLRNR
+772 SLKKYTLRNR
-782 IQSLPIAMV
+782 IQSLPIVMV
-791 LVALILFGIGTVYF
+791 LVALILFGAGTVYF

-818 TERSQSILRELEYKL
+818 TERLQSVLREIEYKL
-833 GDENSISFSSQD
+833 GDENSISFSSED

-866 PQGNLIALSRPK
+866 PDGNLIALSRPK

-917 SSYIPFVNRN
+917 SAYIPFVNRN

-996 KNESIEWDNK
+996 KNETIEWNNK

-1066 AYDEKNPQF
+1066 AYQEQSPQF
-1075 DEKFKKFTSM
+1075 DEKFKKFTTM

-1113 VKLSEV
+1113 VNLSDV
-1119 IKNAVTLF
+1119 IQNAVTLF
-1127 RTTTSSEITFNHLT
+1127 RTTTASEINFNLLT

-1161 KNALQAINDENNGH
+1161 KNALQAINDEKNGA
-1175 IIINLKNEENFI
+1175 IEINLKKEKNGL
-1187 LVQII
+1187 LVQVI

-1226 NILEN
+1226 SILEN
-1231 IHSSI
+1231 INSTI
-1236 SFSSV
+1236 SFTSI
-1241 ENEGTVFELRFNLSK
+1241 ENEGTVFELRFPLQQKN

>member
-1 MKFKICGYFFY
+1 MLHVKLYQFTNKQTFIGFALSLVFCISMFF
-12 KYCLNKH
+12 
-19 LHATYINV
+19 
-27 VIIFAKMIAT
+27 
-37 KPFQL
+37 
-42 STKKTVYGFG
+42 
-52 ISLLLCLLLSMLLP
+52 ISPLFES
-66 YLEAQKNLINN
+66 EKSHIKS
-77 FQNKLHQKEVTIEK
+77 FQNVLHKKE
-91 LIHDFSREI
+91 SEI
-100 ETNNYNDLF
+100 EILIQNIAKEIEINSYDNLF
-109 KKQLV
+109 KTRLG
-114 SYKSLYNT
+114 SFESLYAKK
-122 QGFVLLVYEN
+122 GFVLLVYHN

-147 FLLKICL
+147 FLLKVCL

-163 GFFEVRRKEVNNK
+163 GFFEVRRKELNNK

-185 NDYSFNNE
+185 NDFSFNNE

-202 FDMPANTNISEN
+202 FNMPSNVAIASNNANETH
-214 KSNSIF
+214 K
-220 DIFSKEKHYL
+220 IFSKENHYL
-230 FTLNKIDAEAHLWI
+230 FSLNQFDYNSHAWLGYIQI
-244 EYVQIVCFLICLAFL
+244 ISFIVCVIFLIFL
-259 ILLAEQACFGLLHH
+259 IEQICFRTLHH
-273 IGFYAYYLSFGALL
+273 YGFYTYYI
-287 TIIRFGILKL
+287 TFGIILAILRIAILKF
-297 GLPLSLYNTEL
+297 GFPEVL
-308 FSPSI
+308 FSTDLFAPSI
-313 YAHTAFIPSLGD
+313 YAHTSFIPSLGD
-325 LLLHAS
+325 LLLHAV
-331 LLAAYFYGLYK
+331 LLAAYLFGLYV
-342 HIKSDLNTEKPNYKI
+342 HVNTNQKSEKRNFRII
-357 LVGLNSSFALLTVLC
+357 LGLNISFAMLTVLC
-372 INVIISLVN
+372 VNVIVSLVN

-392 ISLNAYSYLGY
+392 ISLNIYTYLGY

-413 YYAGQVLIMQQKKYK
+413 YYAGQILIIQQKKFE
-428 IKIASGFFSLG
+428 IK
-439 IILSATFILL
+439 SATGFLILFVVL
-449 NVPLQYVLI
+449 GVIFPLFQIPLVYMLI
-458 PLAWFALQEILEYN
+458 PLTWFAVQEILEYN
-472 AFTSNYTTKSIFYLT
+472 SYTSNYTTKSIFYLS
-487 LASVF
+487 LASIF
-492 TTLIIRNEINNS
+492 TTIVIRNEISIS

-517 IERDP
+517 NERDP

-527 SIDLKEKIPR
+527 SYDLKNKIPN
-537 DSILINSLI
+537 DSLLINSLI
-546 VNNNEENGFLNRL
+546 SSTPEENIFLNRL

-599 EDLFKKN
+599 EDLFAKNKN
-606 NNNNFCY
+606 NSFCY

-623 FLLKYVLYKNVNN
+623 FLLKYDLYKKLDSRN
-636 KRKFIA
+636 KFIA

-655 EIGFPL
+655 EIGFPI

-684 SLLNKHHGK
+684 GILNKHHGK

-703 NKPNQNKS
+703 NDANQKGS
-711 NAFFNFRDYKHYAL
+711 NVYFTFRDYKHYTL
-725 KTNTSTYIVSIK
+725 KNNSKTYIVSIK
-737 NENWFN
+737 KENWFN
-743 SLTFFSYLFSI
+743 ALTFFSYLFSI

-760 LLIAIVNPDRIL
+760 LLIAVINPERIL
-772 SLKKYNLRNR
+772 SLKKFTLRNR

-791 LVALILFGIGTVYF
+791 LIALVLFGLGTVYF
-805 IVKQYEQKNAENL
+805 LVKQYEQKNSENL
-818 TERSQSILRELEYKL
+818 TERLQSVLRELEYKL
-833 GDENSISFSSQD
+833 GDENSISFSSQE

-866 PQGNLIALSRPK
+866 PDGNLIALSRPK

-889 NPEAYLQM
+889 NPQAYLQM
-897 VINKQ
+897 VINNQ

-907 KEQIGNLNYL
+907 KEQIGELNYL
-917 SSYIPFVNRN
+917 SAYIPFVNRN

-939 AKQTELENEISTLLV
+939 AKQTDLENEISTLLV

-977 ITGPLQMLQQKLAN
+977 ITGPLHLLQSKLAN

-996 KNESIEWDNK
+996 KNETIEWENN

-1066 AYDEKNPQF
+1066 AFEEQSPQF
-1075 DEKFKKFTSM
+1075 DEKFKKFTNM

-1098 EFSNFAVMPKPKLTK
+1098 EFSNFAVMPKPKLLPI
-1113 VKLSEV
+1113 KLSEV
-1119 IKNAVTLF
+1119 IQNAVTLF
-1127 RTTTSSEITFNHLT
+1127 RTTTSSEITFNQFT
-1141 DNDIIDADK
+1141 QNDIVEADK

-1161 KNALQAINDENNGH
+1161 KNALQAISDEKSGH
-1175 IIINLKNEENFI
+1175 VEINLLEQNSQI
-1187 LVQII
+1187 IVQIN
-1192 DNGIGMNDE
+1192 DNGIGMNEE

-1231 IHSSI
+1231 FNVQINFSSI
-1236 SFSSV
+1236 
-1241 ENEGTVFELRFNLSK
+1241 ENEGTSFELKFPKKLS

>member
-1 MKFKICGYFFY
+1 MLHVKLYQ
-12 KYCLNKH
+12 LTNKQ
-19 LHATYINV
+19 TFIG
-27 VIIFAKMIAT
+27 FA
-37 KPFQL
+37 
-42 STKKTVYGFG
+42 
-52 ISLLLCLLLSMLLP
+52 ISLLFCTTLFFISP
-66 YLEAQKNLINN
+66 FVESETSHVNSFQKT
-77 FQNKLHQKEVTIEK
+77 LHKKEREIEK
-91 LIHDFSREI
+91 LIQNIAQEI
-100 ETNNYNDLF
+100 EVNSYDNLF
-109 KKQLV
+109 KTQL
-114 SYKSLYNT
+114 SSFESLYDEK
-122 QGFVLLVYEN
+122 GFVLLVYQN

-147 FLLKICL
+147 FLLKVCL

-163 GFFEVRRKEVNNK
+163 GLFEVRRKEVNNK

-193 YLKDEFAIG
+193 YLNDEFAIG
-202 FDMPANTNISEN
+202 FHLPSNTAIADDKANAAHQ
-214 KSNSIF
+214 
-220 DIFSKEKHYL
+220 IFSKENHYL
-230 FTLNKIDAEAHLWI
+230 FSLNKIDYDSHLWLG
-244 EYVQIVCFLICLAFL
+244 YLQIFSFLICFVLL
-259 ILLAEQACFGLLHH
+259 ILILEQFCFKALHQFGFYIYYITFGLILTLLR
-273 IGFYAYYLSFGALL
+273 IALL
-287 TIIRFGILKL
+287 KFGFPEI
-297 GLPLSLYNTEL
+297 LYNTEL

-313 YAHTAFIPSLGD
+313 YAHTSFIPSLGD
-325 LLLHAS
+325 LLLHAA
-331 LLAAYFYGLYK
+331 LLAAYLFGLYV
-342 HIKSDLNTEKPNYKI
+342 HVNENQTNEKKNFI
-357 LVGLNSSFALLTVLC
+357 IIIGLNLAFALLTVLC
-372 INVIISLVN
+372 VNVIISLVN

-392 ISLNAYSYLGY
+392 ISLNAYTYLGY

-413 YYAGQVLIMQQKKYK
+413 YYSGQILIIQQKKFE
-428 IKIASGFFSLG
+428 IKITTGF
-439 IILSATFILL
+439 IILFVVLAIIF
-449 NVPLQYVLI
+449 PLFQI
-458 PLAWFALQEILEYN
+458 PLVYMSIPLVWFALQEMLEYN
-472 AFTSNYTTKSIFYLT
+472 SYTSSYTTKSIFYLS
-487 LASVF
+487 LASIF
-492 TTLIIRNEINNS
+492 TSIVIRNEISIS

-517 IERDP
+517 NERDP

-527 SIDLKEKIPR
+527 SFDLKNKIPK
-537 DSILINSLI
+537 DSLLINSLI
-546 VNNNEENGFLNRL
+546 NSTPEENVFLNRL

-599 EDLFKKN
+599 EDLFSKNKN
-606 NNNNFCY
+606 NSFCY

-623 FLLKYVLYKNVNN
+623 FLLKYDLYKKLDARN
-636 KRKFIA
+636 KFIA

-655 EIGFPL
+655 EIGFPV

-666 TVDNQKE
+666 SVDNQKE

-684 SLLNKHHGK
+684 SILNKHHGK

-703 NKPNQNKS
+703 NDANQKGS
-711 NAFFNFRDYKHYAL
+711 NVYFDFRDYKHYSL
-725 KTNTSTYIVSIK
+725 KNNSKTYIVSIK
-737 NENWFN
+737 KENWFN
-743 SLTFFSYLFSI
+743 ALTFFSYLFSI

-760 LLIAIVNPDRIL
+760 LLIAIINPERIL
-772 SLKKYNLRNR
+772 SLKKYTLRNR

-791 LVALILFGIGTVYF
+791 LIALVLFGIGTVYF
-805 IVKQYEQKNAENL
+805 LVKQYEQKNSENL
-818 TERSQSILRELEYKL
+818 TERLQSVLREVEYKL
-833 GDENSISFSSQD
+833 GDENSISFSTQE

-866 PQGNLIALSRPK
+866 PDGNLIALSRPK

-889 NPEAYLQM
+889 NPQAYLQM

-917 SSYIPFVNRN
+917 SAYIPFVNRN

-939 AKQTELENEISTLLV
+939 AKQTDLENEISTLLV

-977 ITGPLQMLQQKLAN
+977 ITGPLHMLQSKLAN

-996 KNESIEWDNK
+996 KNETIEWENN

-1019 ILELSESAERLAKS
+1019 ILELGESAERLAKS

-1066 AYDEKNPQF
+1066 AYEEKSPQF
-1075 DEKFKKFTSM
+1075 DEKFKKFTNM

-1098 EFSNFAVMPKPKLTK
+1098 EFSNFAIMPKPNLLPI
-1113 VKLSEV
+1113 KLSEV
-1119 IKNAVTLF
+1119 IQNAVTLF
-1127 RTTTSSEITFNHLT
+1127 RTTTSSEIIFNQFT
-1141 DNDIIDADK
+1141 QNDTVDADK

-1161 KNALQAINDENNGH
+1161 KNALQAISDEKSGHVEINLSEENN
-1175 IIINLKNEENFI
+1175 LL
-1187 LVQII
+1187 LVKII
-1192 DNGIGMNDE
+1192 DNGIGMNEE

-1231 IHSSI
+1231 FNVQINFTSM
-1236 SFSSV
+1236 
-1241 ENEGTVFELRFNLSK
+1241 ENEGTTFELKFPKKLS

>member
-1 MKFKICGYFFY
+1 MVIYVD
-12 KYCLNKH
+12 
-19 LHATYINV
+19 V
-27 VIIFAKMIAT
+27 VIIFASMM
-37 KPFQL
+37 P
-42 STKKTVYGFG
+42 KKTFLFTNKQTIVAFG
-52 ISLLLCLLLSMLLP
+52 ISLLVCLLLSLIIP
-66 YLEAQKNLINN
+66 HLESEQSHIASFEKT
-77 FQNKLHQKEVTIEK
+77 LHQKEVAVEK
-91 LIHDFSREI
+91 LITNISKEI
-100 ETNNYNDLF
+100 ATTNYADIF
-109 KKQLV
+109 KKQLS
-114 SYKSLYNT
+114 SYESLYNT
-122 QGFVLLVYEN
+122 DGFVLLIYEN

-163 GFFEVRRKEVNNK
+163 GLFEVRRKQLNNK
-176 IIIGLILIK
+176 VIIGLILIK
-185 NDYSFNNE
+185 NDYSFNND
-193 YLKDEFAIG
+193 YLQDEFAIG
-202 FDMPANTNISEN
+202 FHLPVSTNITEV
-214 KSNSIF
+214 KSKF
-220 DIFSKEKHYL
+220 THDILSKEKHYL
-230 FTLNKIDAEAHLWI
+230 FTLDKVQHEAHLWLEYLQIISFLTFLLFLTLLI
-244 EYVQIVCFLICLAFL
+244 EKLCFNFL
-259 ILLAEQACFGLLHH
+259 HQL
-273 IGFYAYYLSFGALL
+273 GFYAYYLSFGALL
-287 TIIRFGILKL
+287 AAIRVAMLKFNF
-297 GLPLSLYNTEL
+297 PETLYNTEL

-325 LLLHAS
+325 LLMHAV
-331 LLAAYFYGLYK
+331 LLAAYFYGLYSQV
-342 HIKSDLNTEKPNYKI
+342 KSDLKSEKSNYKI
-357 LVGLNSSFALLTVLC
+357 IAGSNIGFALLIVLC
-372 INVIISLVN
+372 INVMISLVN

-392 ISLNAYSYLGY
+392 ISLNSYSYLGY
-403 ISIGLLLTAL
+403 ICIGLLLTAL
-413 YYAGQVLIMQQKKYK
+413 YFAGQALIIQQKKFS
-428 IKIASGFFSLG
+428 IKITTGFALLAITLA
-439 IILSATFILL
+439 IIFLIF
-449 NVPLQYVLI
+449 NVPFKYMLI

-472 AFTSNYTTKSIFYLT
+472 VYTSNYTAKSIFYIT
-487 LASVF
+487 LAAVF
-492 TTLIIRNEINNS
+492 TTFIIRHEIGLS

-527 SIDLKEKIPR
+527 SFDLKNKIPK
-537 DSILINSLI
+537 DSLLINSLI
-546 VNNNEENGFLNRL
+546 NYNAEDNTFLNRL

-570 FDISFYAYDSLCNPI
+570 FDIRFYAYDSLCNPI

-599 EDLFKKN
+599 EDLFFKTK
-606 NNNNFCY
+606 NNNFCY
-613 LPAEKSAKSG
+613 LPAEKSAKAG
-623 FLLKYVLYKNVNN
+623 FLLKYDLYKNVNN

-684 SLLNKHHGK
+684 SLLTKHHGK
-693 FIYNSFLSFY
+693 FIYNAQLSFY
-703 NKPNQNKS
+703 N
-711 NAFFNFRDYKHYAL
+711 NAKHHSTNLFFDFRDYKHYAL
-725 KTNTSTYIVSIK
+725 KTNTSTYLVSIK

-743 SLTFFSYLFSI
+743 ALTFFSYLFSI

-772 SLKKYNLRNR
+772 SLKKYTLRNR

-791 LVALILFGIGTVYF
+791 LVALILFGLGTVYF
-805 IVKQYEQKNAENL
+805 IVKQYEQKNSENL
-818 TERSQSILRELEYKL
+818 TERLQSVLREVEYKL
-833 GDENSISFSSQD
+833 GDENSISFSSAE

-866 PQGNLIALSRPK
+866 PDGNLIALSRPK
-878 IIEEGLISAKM
+878 IIEEGLISEKM

-917 SSYIPFVNRN
+917 SAYIPFVNSN

-939 AKQTELENEISTLLV
+939 AKQAALENEISTLLV

-977 ITGPLQMLQQKLAN
+977 ITGPLHMLQQKLAN

-996 KNESIEWDNK
+996 KNEPILWENN

-1019 ILELSESAERLAKS
+1019 ILELGESAERLAKS

-1066 AYDEKNPQF
+1066 AYEEKSPQF

-1085 LIEQVDTLAQIAN
+1085 LIEQVDTLAQIAS
-1098 EFSNFAVMPKPKLTK
+1098 EFSNFAVMPKPILTQ
-1113 VKLSEV
+1113 VKLSDV
-1119 IKNAVTLF
+1119 IQNAVTLF
-1127 RTTTSSEITFNHLT
+1127 RTTTSSEIIFNQHT
-1141 DNDIIDADK
+1141 NNDTLQADK

-1161 KNALQAINDENNGH
+1161 KNAIQAINNDKKGMIE
-1175 IIINLKNEENFI
+1175 INLKEEKNNI

-1192 DNGIGMNDE
+1192 DNGIGMDE
-1201 QKKMIF
+1201 DQKKMIF
-1207 VPNFT
+1207 IPNFT

-1226 NILEN
+1226 SILEN
-1231 IHSSI
+1231 INSNITFTSI
-1236 SFSSV
+1236 Q
-1241 ENEGTVFELRFNLSK
+1241 NKGTTFELRFPISQQN

>member
-1 MKFKICGYFFY
+1 MQTKFY
-12 KYCLNKH
+12 
-19 LHATYINV
+19 
-27 VIIFAKMIAT
+27 
-37 KPFQL
+37 QL
-42 STKKTVYGFG
+42 STKQTIIGLAL
-52 ISLLLCLLLSMLLP
+52 SLLFAILTTIAIP
-66 YLEAQKNLINN
+66 YFESEKILIQN
-77 FQNKLHQKEVTIEK
+77 FEKKLHSKETAIEK
-91 LIHDFSREI
+91 LIDEIAAEI
-100 ETNNYNDLF
+100 ELSSYNKLF
-109 KKQLV
+109 KKQLEN
-114 SYKSLYNT
+114 YESLYQNE
-122 QGFVLLVYEN
+122 GFVLLVYEN

-163 GFFEVRRKEVNNK
+163 GLFEVRRKELNNK
-176 IIIGLILIK
+176 VIIGLILIK
-185 NDYSFNNE
+185 NDYSFNNDF
-193 YLKDEFAIG
+193 LMDEFAVG
-202 FDMPANTNISEN
+202 FNLPANTSIAEDN
-214 KSNSIF
+214 KNQSFKIT
-220 DIFSKEKHYL
+220 SKENHYL
-230 FTLNKIDAEAHLWI
+230 FSLNKLDTSQHNWIDYLNI
-244 EYVQIVCFLICLAFL
+244 ICILSCLIF
-259 ILLAEQACFGLLHH
+259 ILLLLEKICFKLLHQY
-273 IGFYAYYLSFGALL
+273 GFYSYYI
-287 TIIRFGILKL
+287 TL
-297 GLPLSLYNTEL
+297 GLFLTAVRVAMLKFGFPEALTKFDL

-313 YAHTAFIPSLGD
+313 YAHTAYIPSLGD
-325 LLLHAS
+325 LLLHTA
-331 LLAAYFYGLYK
+331 LLAAYFYGLYA
-342 HIKSDLNTEKPNYKI
+342 HIKSDSKSEKINLRI
-357 LVGLNSSFALLTVLC
+357 LVGLNIAFAMLTVSC
-372 INVIISLVN
+372 INIIISLVN

-392 ISLNAYSYLGY
+392 ISLNIYSYLGY
-403 ISIGLLLTAL
+403 ISIGLLLAAL
-413 YYAGQVLIMQQKKYK
+413 YYAGQALIIQQKKYE
-428 IKIASGFFSLG
+428 IKITTGFIMLACFLG
-439 IILSATFILL
+439 VIFPLFK
-449 NVPLQYVLI
+449 VPLLYMLV
-458 PLAWFALQEILEYN
+458 PLSWFALQELLEYN
-472 AFTSNYTTKSIFYLT
+472 QYTSNYTTKSIFYLT

-492 TTLIIRNEINNS
+492 TTIIIRNEIRLS

-527 SIDLKEKIPR
+527 SYDLKIKIPK

-546 VNNNEENGFLNRL
+546 NNVSEENTFLNRL

-599 EDLFKKN
+599 EELFSKN
-606 NNNNFCY
+606 SNNDFCY

-623 FLLKYVLYKNVNN
+623 FLLKYDLYKKINSKN
-636 KRKFIA
+636 KFIA

-684 SLLNKHHGK
+684 SLLSKHHGK
-693 FIYNSFLSFY
+693 FIYNSLLSFY
-703 NKPNQNKS
+703 NNETKNKS
-711 NAFFNFRDYKHYAL
+711 NLFFNFRDYKHYTL
-725 KTNTSTYIVSIK
+725 KTNNSTYLVSIK

-743 SLTFFSYLFSI
+743 ALTFFSYLFSI

-760 LLIAIVNPDRIL
+760 LLIAIVNPERIL
-772 SLKKYNLRNR
+772 ILKKYTLRNR

-791 LVALILFGIGTVYF
+791 LVALILFGAGTVYF
-805 IVKQYEQKNAENL
+805 IVKQYEQKNSENL
-818 TERSQSILRELEYKL
+818 TERLQSVLREVEYKL
-833 GDENSISFSSQD
+833 GDENSISFSSTE

-866 PQGNLIALSRPK
+866 PNGNLIALSRPK
-878 IIEEGLISAKM
+878 IIEEGLISEKM
-889 NPEAYLQM
+889 NPAAYLQM

-917 SSYIPFVNRN
+917 SAYIPFVNSN

-977 ITGPLQMLQQKLAN
+977 ITGPLHMLQQKLAN

-996 KNESIEWDNK
+996 KNETIEWENN

-1019 ILELSESAERLAKS
+1019 ILELGESAQRLAKS

-1066 AYDEKNPQF
+1066 AYEENSPQF
-1075 DEKFKKFTSM
+1075 DEKFKKFTEM
-1085 LIEQVDTLAQIAN
+1085 LIQQVDTLAHIAN
-1098 EFSNFAVMPKPKLTK
+1098 EFSNFAVMPKPKLAE
-1113 VKLSEV
+1113 VKISEV
-1119 IKNAVTLF
+1119 IQNAVTLF
-1127 RTTTSSEITFNHLT
+1127 RTTTASEIHFNNNT
-1141 DNDIIDADK
+1141 QNDFIEADK

-1161 KNALQAINDENNGH
+1161 KNALQAIIDEKNGQVL
-1175 IIINLKNEENFI
+1175 INLSQEKNEI
-1187 LVQII
+1187 IVQIK
-1192 DNGIGMNDE
+1192 DNGIGINDE

-1212 TKTGGMG
+1212 TKTSGMG

-1226 NILEN
+1226 SIIESINGQ
-1231 IHSSI
+1231 I
-1236 SFSSV
+1236 SFTSS
-1241 ENEGTVFELRFNLSK
+1241 ENVGTTFELKFPAMQKTK

>member
-1 MKFKICGYFFY
+1 MM
-12 KYCLNKH
+12 
-19 LHATYINV
+19 T
-27 VIIFAKMIAT
+27 AKS
-37 KPFQL
+37 FQL
-42 STKKTVYGFG
+42 TTKQTIYGFS
-52 ISLLLCLLLSMLLP
+52 ISLLLCILLSIFLP
-66 YLEAQKNLINN
+66 KLESEQNHIKN
-77 FQNKLHQKEVTIEK
+77 FEKKLHQKEVAIEK
-91 LIHDFSREI
+91 LLLNFAKEI
-100 ETNNYNDLF
+100 EVSNYDELF
-109 KKQLV
+109 KKQLI

-122 QGFVLLVYEN
+122 DGFVLLVYEN

-163 GFFEVRRKEVNNK
+163 GLFEVRRKELNNK
-176 IIIGLILIK
+176 VIIGLILIK

-193 YLKDEFAIG
+193 YLKDEYATG
-202 FDMPANTNISEN
+202 FNLPANTNISET
-214 KSNSIF
+214 KSNSVN
-220 DIFSKEKHYL
+220 DVFSKEKHYL
-230 FTLNKIDAEAHLWI
+230 FTLNKVEHEAHLWM
-244 EYVQIVCFLICLAFL
+244 EYVQIICFLICLIFL
-259 ILLAEQACFGLLHH
+259 VLLIEQSCFRLFHQYGFYSYYLCFGVLLALIRIGL
-273 IGFYAYYLSFGALL
+273 
-287 TIIRFGILKL
+287 LKL
-297 GLPLSLYNTEL
+297 GFPEALYNTEL

-313 YAHTAFIPSLGD
+313 YAHTAYIPSLGD
-325 LLLHAS
+325 LLLHAA
-331 LLAAYFYGLYK
+331 LLAAYFYGLYA
-342 HIKSDLNTEKPNYKI
+342 HIKSNLNSEKQNYKV
-357 LVGLNSSFALLTVLC
+357 LSGLNLAFALLTVLC

-403 ISIGLLLTAL
+403 ISIGLLLTSL
-413 YYAGQVLIMQQKKYK
+413 YYVGQVLIIQQKKYN
-428 IKIASGFFSLG
+428 IKIVSGFFALA
-439 IILSATFILL
+439 LVLCATFLLL
-449 NVPLQYVLI
+449 NVSLQYVLI
-458 PLAWFALQEILEYN
+458 PLAWFALQEVLEYN
-472 AFTSNYTTKSIFYLT
+472 TFTSNYTTKSIFYLT

-492 TTLIIRNEINNS
+492 TTIIIRNEISLS
-504 NEQKLKFLAENLA
+504 NEQKLNFLAENLA

-527 SIDLKEKIPR
+527 SIDLKEKIPK
-537 DSILINSLI
+537 DSLLINSLLS
-546 VNNNEENGFLNRL
+546 NNTEENTFLNRL
-559 KEKYFNGYWEK
+559 KQKYFNGYWEK

-606 NNNNFCY
+606 NNKNFCY

-623 FLLKYVLYKNVNN
+623 FLLKYELYKNVNN
-636 KRKFIA
+636 KPKFIA
-642 HVFIEADS
+642 YVFIEAGS

-684 SLLNKHHGK
+684 SLLSKHHGK
-693 FIYNSFLSFY
+693 FIYNSLLSFY
-703 NKPNQNKS
+703 DKANRNKS
-711 NAFFNFRDYKHYAL
+711 NVFFDFREYKHFGL
-725 KTNTSTYIVSIK
+725 KTNSSTYIVSIK

-743 SLTFFSYLFSI
+743 ALTFFSYLFSI

-760 LLIAIVNPDRIL
+760 LLIALVNPNRFL
-772 SLKKYNLRNR
+772 SLKKYTLRNR
-782 IQSLPIAMV
+782 IQSLPIVMV
-791 LVALILFGIGTVYF
+791 LVALILFGAGTVYF

-818 TERSQSILRELEYKL
+818 TERLQSVLREIEYKL
-833 GDENSISFSSQD
+833 GDENSISFSSED

-866 PQGNLIALSRPK
+866 PDGNLIALSRPK

-917 SSYIPFVNRN
+917 SAYIPFVNRN

-996 KNESIEWDNK
+996 KNETIEWNNK

-1066 AYDEKNPQF
+1066 AYQEQSPQF
-1075 DEKFKKFTSM
+1075 DEKFKKFTTM

-1113 VKLSEV
+1113 VNLSDV
-1119 IKNAVTLF
+1119 IQNAVTLF
-1127 RTTTSSEITFNHLT
+1127 RTTTASEINFNLLT

-1161 KNALQAINDENNGH
+1161 KNALQAINDEKNGA
-1175 IIINLKNEENFI
+1175 IEINLKKEKNGL
-1187 LVQII
+1187 LVQVI

-1226 NILEN
+1226 SILEN
-1231 IHSSI
+1231 INSTI
-1236 SFSSV
+1236 SFTSI
-1241 ENEGTVFELRFNLSK
+1241 ENEGTVFELRFPLQQKN

>member
-1 MKFKICGYFFY
+1 MM
-12 KYCLNKH
+12 
-19 LHATYINV
+19 T
-27 VIIFAKMIAT
+27 AKS
-37 KPFQL
+37 FQL
-42 STKKTVYGFG
+42 TTKQTIYGFS
-52 ISLLLCLLLSMLLP
+52 ISLLLCILLSIFLP
-66 YLEAQKNLINN
+66 KLESEQNHIKN
-77 FQNKLHQKEVTIEK
+77 FEKKLHQKEVAIEK
-91 LIHDFSREI
+91 LLLNFAKEI
-100 ETNNYNDLF
+100 EVSNYDDLF
-109 KKQLV
+109 KKQLI

-122 QGFVLLVYEN
+122 DGFVLLVYEN

-163 GFFEVRRKEVNNK
+163 GLFEVRRKELNNK
-176 IIIGLILIK
+176 VIIGLILIK

-193 YLKDEFAIG
+193 YLKDEYATG
-202 FDMPANTNISEN
+202 FNLPANTNISEI
-214 KSNSIF
+214 KGNSIN
-220 DIFSKEKHYL
+220 DVFSKEKHYL
-230 FTLNKIDAEAHLWI
+230 FTLNKVEHEAHLWM
-244 EYVQIVCFLICLAFL
+244 EYVQIICFLICLIFL
-259 ILLAEQACFGLLHH
+259 VLLIEQSCFRLFHQYGFYSYYLCFGVLLALIRIGL
-273 IGFYAYYLSFGALL
+273 
-287 TIIRFGILKL
+287 LKL
-297 GLPLSLYNTEL
+297 GFPEALYNTEL

-313 YAHTAFIPSLGD
+313 YAHTAYIPSLGD
-325 LLLHAS
+325 LLLHAA
-331 LLAAYFYGLYK
+331 LLAAYFYGLYA
-342 HIKSDLNTEKPNYKI
+342 HIKSNLNSEKQNYKV
-357 LVGLNSSFALLTVLC
+357 LSGLNLAFALLTVLC

-403 ISIGLLLTAL
+403 ISIGLLLTSL
-413 YYAGQVLIMQQKKYK
+413 YYVGQVLIIQQKKYN
-428 IKIASGFFSLG
+428 IKIVSGFFALA
-439 IILSATFILL
+439 LVLCATFLLL
-449 NVPLQYVLI
+449 NVSLQYVLI
-458 PLAWFALQEILEYN
+458 PLAWFALQEVLEYN
-472 AFTSNYTTKSIFYLT
+472 TFTSNYTTKSIFYLT

-492 TTLIIRNEINNS
+492 TTIIIRNEISLS

-527 SIDLKEKIPR
+527 SIDLKEKIPK
-537 DSILINSLI
+537 DSLLINSLLS
-546 VNNNEENGFLNRL
+546 NNTEENTFLNRL
-559 KEKYFNGYWEK
+559 KQKYFNGYWEK

-606 NNNNFCY
+606 NNKNFCY

-623 FLLKYVLYKNVNN
+623 FLLKYELYKNVNN
-636 KRKFIA
+636 KPKFIA
-642 HVFIEADS
+642 YVFIEAGS

-684 SLLNKHHGK
+684 SLLSKHHGK
-693 FIYNSFLSFY
+693 FIYNSLLSFY
-703 NKPNQNKS
+703 DKANRNKS
-711 NAFFNFRDYKHYAL
+711 NVFFDFREYKHFGL
-725 KTNTSTYIVSIK
+725 KTNSSTYIVSIK

-743 SLTFFSYLFSI
+743 ALTFFSYLFSI

-760 LLIAIVNPDRIL
+760 LLIALVNPNRFL
-772 SLKKYNLRNR
+772 SLKKYTLRNR
-782 IQSLPIAMV
+782 IQSLPIVMV
-791 LVALILFGIGTVYF
+791 LVALILFGAGTVYF

-818 TERSQSILRELEYKL
+818 TERLQSVLREIEYKL
-833 GDENSISFSSQD
+833 GDENSISFSSED

-866 PQGNLIALSRPK
+866 PDGNLIALSRPK

-917 SSYIPFVNRN
+917 SAYIPFVNRN

-996 KNESIEWDNK
+996 KNETIEWNNK

-1066 AYDEKNPQF
+1066 AYQEQSPQF
-1075 DEKFKKFTSM
+1075 DEKFKKFTTM
-1085 LIEQVDTLAQIAN
+1085 LIEQVDTLALIAN

-1113 VKLSEV
+1113 VNLSDV
-1119 IKNAVTLF
+1119 IQNAVTLF
-1127 RTTTSSEITFNHLT
+1127 RTTTASEINFNLLT

-1161 KNALQAINDENNGH
+1161 KNALQAINDEKNGS
-1175 IIINLKNEENFI
+1175 IEINLKKEKNGL
-1187 LVQII
+1187 LVQVI

-1226 NILEN
+1226 SILEN
-1231 IHSSI
+1231 INSTI
-1236 SFSSV
+1236 SFTSI
-1241 ENEGTVFELRFNLSK
+1241 ENEGTVFELRFPLQQKN